1 MPSKT
6 EEYLALAQRTA
17 NGLTR
22 YWESWTDYLTT
33 ASRLYKYPFADQLMV
48 YAQRPDATACADY
61 DVWNSRMNRYV
72 RRGAKGIALLDESS
86 GFPRLHYVFDVSD
99 TGVRRNSRDPEV
111 WQYND
116 DLKQPV
122 SEMLAATYGISGERV
137 SQQLADVAGKLV
149 ADYWD
154 NNSEDISAIVDGSL
168 LMDYD
173 EAGVE
178 MQFKSAAAISVT
190 YTLLERCGFE
200 PAGWF
205 DKDDFRAIHEFST
218 PDSVYALGSA
228 VSDMSREVLRN
239 IERTVKT
246 TIRRRNAERSQ
257 YEYEQQE
264 RDLLDR
270 RGLPATE
277 PDSEPAPEAAG
288 QVRQAAPDV
297 SDEPSPGAV
306 QHDAPE
312 REPVP
317 APDGGGA
324 DGREPDAADHGA
336 VAGAEPGPG
345 QGEPADGVGAAH
357 EQPESAGRGTGA
369 DGTNLQLSFF
379 DAHIPTEA
387 QQIEKIDQA
396 ESEKTPSAFVLSQAE
411 IENELRKHGSGFMG
425 GKQRIMALY
434 QTQPD
439 RNLRAKALA
448 KEYGVGG
455 HSHDFLDG
463 SRGFVNHD
471 WKGLE
476 FERYPDHQKT
486 TLKWTQVEQYID
498 LMIQSDRYLTDK
510 EKEHY
515 TPPAPVN
522 AEPDTTLTHAKN
534 LIREFCQ
541 EEYDS
546 EPDFSDLT
554 KIGIA
559 YTNATDEEIPI
570 QVNVDLVGYRVERY
584 LGEVLIDER
593 QYESLEDLTE
603 TELEALDFS
612 ELVSVTD
619 EELEHYHSKAE
630 ERPALLPLDA
640 AAEYNDLKEQYPDA
654 LVGFE
659 QNGYYE
665 FYGEDARKVCELLGG
680 KLLEKETALG
690 TVPVT
695 GFPSNQW
702 VYRAKQLW
710 QRGENVYLAGLN
722 EDGTHHQTK
731 YLRREDYL
739 PLGATVH
746 MEGRAF
752 RVDTVNY
759 DRGSVTLQD
768 VVLAEMR
775 MPIFREEPLAV
786 VRELYEE
793 QDMME
798 HPLPDYKVGDN
809 VVVELPT
816 RTIEGKIGYV
826 GETDVRIDTSAQ
838 GQSWDNEVINKRQF
852 EDGLRQNEQVTTQP
866 DDTVK
871 TVAIYP
877 AEENR
882 MPYDIVI
889 QTIGSKSPTLDAVE
903 PERSTLELAGNF
915 RAENRENFER
925 MLSRDERNAA
935 LRTVAGEHPSEIIPE
950 TKQERRYLVA
960 AYHHFENGFDD
971 KLDYYTLEEAEKAAH
986 GYVDGTME
994 DDGFKYDGAAVYDQQ
1009 EHKCIRIY
1017 GDYPDEKAHA
1027 QVRASAEPEQQEP
1040 EHFIDH
1046 FYVAEDIQKR
1056 GSLDIKE
1063 YSSFD
1068 DALRAYYALPDTQR
1082 KALGAMNTRDLPG
1095 SLDFVQCVNGKDTII
1110 QDYAKVDGWQNAEV
1124 MDIIAQLEQS
1134 ITTREIPP
1142 VPAVN
1147 FHITD
1152 DNIGDGGPKQKFAR
1166 NIEAIRTLFKLEK
1179 EHRGATAEEQQVLS
1193 QYVGWGGLA
1202 DAFDPSKDSWAK
1214 EYAELKG
1221 LLSED
1226 EYAAARSSVLNA
1238 HYTSPTVIRSIYDA
1252 VERMGF
1258 HSGNIL
1264 EPSMGV
1270 GNFFGMLPTS
1280 IADSR
1285 LYGVEL
1291 DSITGRI
1298 AQKLYP
1304 QADITVAGFET
1315 TDRRDF
1321 YDLAVGNVPFGQYKV
1336 NDKAYNKL
1344 GFSIHNYFFAK
1355 AIDQVRP
1362 GGIIAFVTSRYTM
1375 DSKDSTA
1382 RKHMAERAD
1391 LLGAIRLPNNAFRA
1405 NAGTDVVSD
1414 IIFLQ
1419 KRDRPID
1426 HEPDWVQLGKTEDGF
1441 AINQY
1446 FADHPEMVLGVLS
1459 TESTQYGREELTVAP
1474 LEGIS
1479 LADQLAEAVQ
1489 HIEGQYTEVEVE
1501 TPDIA
1506 DVENEK
1512 HILPADPDVKNFSYT
1527 VVDGEVFYRE
1537 NSVMTQVELS
1547 DTAKGRV
1554 IGMVELR
1561 QTVNDLI
1568 DQQLNDYPD
1577 EDIKATQER
1586 LNAAYDAFTAKY
1598 GLLNDRKNGRLF
1610 EQDSSYY
1617 LLCSLENLDEQGQL
1631 KSKAAMFTKRTIRP
1645 ERTVTSVDTPSEALA
1660 VSIGEHGKVDLPYMA
1675 ELLGTPGDYGRIT
1688 TELSGVIF
1696 KDPAADPTDPEAG
1709 WQMADE
1715 YLSGDVRAK
1724 LRMAQFAAET
1734 NPEFVVNVD
1743 ALTKAQ
1749 PRELEASEI
1758 DVRLGATWL
1767 DPDIIQKFMTE
1778 TFQIPY
1784 YLRHAVKV
1792 RYSPYTAEWRVEGK
1806 TATGRG
1812 DIISSETYGTS
1823 RANAYKILE
1832 ETLNL
1837 KDVRIYDTIED
1848 AEGKPKRVL
1857 NKRETML
1864 AQQKQQVIK
1873 DAFANWV
1880 WQDPQRRIALVKQYN
1895 ELFNSTR
1902 PREYDGS
1909 HIHFV
1914 GMNPEI
1920 TLREHQ
1926 RNAIAHV
1933 LYGGNTL
1940 LAHEVGAGKTYEMAA
1955 SAMEAKRLGLCQKS
1969 LFVVPNHLT
1978 EQWASEF
1985 LNLYPNAK
1993 LLVARRKDFETANR
2007 KKFCARIATGDYDAV
2022 IIGHSQF
2029 ERIPLSFE
2037 RQERIIQ
2044 EQIYETLAAINELKV
2059 HAGENFSIK
2068 QMEKTRKTLETKLEK
2083 LRSDERKDDVIT
2095 FEQLGV
2101 DRLFVDESHFY
2112 KNLFLT
2118 TKMRNVAGLSTSEAQ
2133 KSSDMFGKCRYLDEI
2148 TGGRGV
2154 VFATGTPVSN
2164 SMTEL
2169 YTVMRYL
2176 QYSTLQQKKLTHFDC
2191 WASTF
2196 GETTTAIELAP
2207 EGTGYRARTRF
2218 AKFFNLPELMSM
2230 FKEVADIKTS
2240 DQLHL
2245 PVPEAKFET
2254 VVAKPS
2260 EIQKEMVQELSKRA
2274 ADIHSGIV
2282 DASVDNMLCVTNDGR
2297 KIGLD
2302 VRLMNPMLP
2311 DDPNSKLNVCVQNV
2325 LKIWEEGKDQK
2336 LTQLLFCDLS
2346 TPKND
2351 GNFNVYDDIRKKLVA
2366 AGVPENEI
2374 EFIHNADTEAKKA
2387 ALFSKVR
2394 SGDVRV
2400 LLGSTAK
2407 MGAGTNVQSRLVAV
2421 HHLDVGWKPSDM
2433 TQRNGRIIRQGNM
2446 NKEVKVF
2453 NYVTEGTFDSYL
2465 FQTLENKQRF
2475 ISQIMTSKSPVRSCE
2490 DVDEQALSYA
2500 EIKALCAGNPLIK
2513 EKMDLDVQ
2521 VAKLKVLKADHQ
2533 SQKFRLEDKL
2543 LTKFPAEIQEQTAK
2557 IAALKSDAEVAAAHP
2572 QGKEEFC
2579 GMTIKGVT
2587 YDEKKTA
2594 GERLVLACSELPNA
2608 EEKVIGSYRGFEL
2621 SLRFDTFR
2629 SEYQALLKGQ
2639 RKYTVPL
2646 GTDPL
2651 GNIIRLDNS
2660 LNNFPERITAAENE
2674 LTTLHQQQAAAQ
2686 IEVEKPFPQE
2696 EELAEKSARLAE
2708 LNAQLDVDEKSHEP
2722 EQDEE
2727 EQEDAPR
2734 RPSVLAALEEK
2745 SDKPEPMKPFRS
2757 YYDKDGD
2764 AR

>member
-6 EEYLALAQRTA
+6 EEYLALAQQTA
-17 NGLTR
+17 KELTR
-22 YWESWTDYLTT
+22 YWENWTDYLTT
-33 ASRLYKYPFADQLMV
+33 ASRLYKYSFADQLMI
-48 YAQRPDATACADY
+48 YAQRPDATACASFDN
-61 DVWNSRMNRYV
+61 WNNRMNRYV
-72 RRGAKGIALLDESS
+72 RRGSKGIALLDQSS
-86 GFPRLHYVFDVSD
+86 SVPRLHYVFDVSD

-111 WQYND
+111 WQLGP
-116 DLKQPV
+116 DLMQPV
-122 SEMLAATYGISGERV
+122 SEMIAREYGVCHERL
-137 SQQLADVAGKLV
+137 SQQISDLTGKLV
-149 ADYWD
+149 DSYWD
-154 NNSEDISAIVDGSL
+154 NNSGDILDIVDGSFL
-168 LMDYD
+168 IDYD
-173 EAGVE
+173 EAGQE
-178 MQFKSAAAISVT
+178 FQFKSAAAISIL
-190 YTLLERCGFE
+190 YTVLERCGLE
-200 PAGWF
+200 PDGHF
-205 DKDDFRAIHEFST
+205 DRDDFQAIFSFST
-218 PDSVYALGSA
+218 PAAVYALGTA
-228 VSDMSREVLRN
+228 VSECSRDVLRN

-246 TIRRRNAERSQ
+246 TIRRRNVERSQ

-270 RGLPATE
+270 RGLPAPE
-277 PDSEPAPEAAG
+277 PDPAPAG
-288 QVRQAAPDV
+288 ESTGQIRQTAPDLP
-297 SDEPSPGAV
+297 DEASPGAV
-306 QHDAPE
+306 QFDAPVGDSASA
-312 REPVP
+312 PVGSGT
-317 APDGGGA
+317 DR
-324 DGREPDAADHGA
+324 REPDAADH
-336 VAGAEPGPG
+336 AGTAEAEPGSG
-345 QGEPADGVGAAH
+345 QGAESDVVGAAH

-369 DGTNLQLSFF
+369 DGADLQLSFF

-387 QQIEKIDQA
+387 EQIETIDQA
-396 ESEKTPSAFVLSQAE
+396 ESEKSPSAFVLSQAE
-411 IENELRKHGSGFMG
+411 IENALRRGSNVEGS
-425 GKQRIMALY
+425 KLRIWKIY
-434 QTQPD
+434 QLQPD
-439 RNLRAKALA
+439 RKLRAKALA
-448 KEYGVGG
+448 NEYAPYGPGG
-455 HSHDFLDG
+455 SSHTYLDG
-463 SRGFVNHD
+463 SSGWLDHD
-471 WKGLE
+471 SKGLT
-476 FERYPDHQKT
+476 FEHYPDHQKV
-486 TLKWTQVEQYID
+486 LLRWDRVEKYID
-498 LMIQSDRYLTDK
+498 LMIQSNRYLSDK
-510 EKEHY
+510 ERRAIDFPLEL
-515 TPPAPVN
+515 N
-522 AEPDTTLTHAKN
+522 AA
-534 LIREFCQ
+534 
-541 EEYDS
+541 S
-546 EPDFSDLT
+546 
-554 KIGIA
+554 
-559 YTNATDEEIPI
+559 
-570 QVNVDLVGYRVERY
+570 
-584 LGEVLIDER
+584 
-593 QYESLEDLTE
+593 
-603 TELEALDFS
+603 
-612 ELVSVTD
+612 
-619 EELEHYHSKAE
+619 
-630 ERPALLPLDA
+630 
-640 AAEYNDLKEQYPDA
+640 AAEYTALKAQHPDT

-659 QNGYYE
+659 AGGNFM
-665 FYGEDARKVCELLGG
+665 FYGEDAAKVAKVLNSALFTR
-680 KLLEKETALG
+680 ETALG
-690 TVPVT
+690 EVQVT
-695 GFPSNQW
+695 GFPPS
-702 VYRAKQLW
+702 LW
-710 QRGENVYLAGLN
+710 ARKSKELWSVGNDVYLAGLN
-722 EDGTHHQTK
+722 EDGTHHKTK
-731 YLRREDYL
+731 HLHKEDYL
-739 PLGATVH
+739 PIGSIIN
-746 MEGRAF
+746 MDGRKF
-752 RVDTVNY
+752 RIDGVDFDKGKV
-759 DRGSVTLQD
+759 SLQD
-768 VVLAEMR
+768 MALADLR
-775 MPIFREEPLAV
+775 MPIFREEPLSV
-786 VRELYEE
+786 VRELYEQ
-793 QDMME
+793 QDE
-798 HPLPDYKVGDN
+798 ALDAAPEKAVDYKVGDD
-809 VVVELPT
+809 VIVDLPT

-889 QTIGSKSPTLDAVE
+889 QTIGSKSPALDAVE

-915 RAENRENFER
+915 
-925 MLSRDERNAA
+925 
-935 LRTVAGEHPSEIIPE
+935 
-950 TKQERRYLVA
+950 
-960 AYHHFENGFDD
+960 
-971 KLDYYTLEEAEKAAH
+971 
-986 GYVDGTME
+986 
-994 DDGFKYDGAAVYDQQ
+994 
-1009 EHKCIRIY
+1009 
-1017 GDYPDEKAHA
+1017 
-1027 QVRASAEPEQQEP
+1027 
-1040 EHFIDH
+1040 
-1046 FYVAEDIQKR
+1046 
-1056 GSLDIKE
+1056 
-1063 YSSFD
+1063 
-1068 DALRAYYALPDTQR
+1068 
-1082 KALGAMNTRDLPG
+1082 
-1095 SLDFVQCVNGKDTII
+1095 
-1110 QDYAKVDGWQNAEV
+1110 
-1124 MDIIAQLEQS
+1124 
-1134 ITTREIPP
+1134 
-1142 VPAVN
+1142 
-1147 FHITD
+1147 HITD
-1152 DNIGDGGPKQKFAR
+1152 DDLGVGGPKQKFAR
-1166 NIEAIRTLFKLEK
+1166 NIEAIRTLFKLEE

-1202 DAFDPSKDSWAK
+1202 DAFDPNK
-1214 EYAELKG
+1214 ENWSAEYTHLKE

-1226 EYAAARSSVLNA
+1226 EYAAARASTLNA
-1238 HYTSPTVIRSIYDA
+1238 HYTSPTVIRGIYDA

-1258 HSGNIL
+1258 RSGNIL

-1270 GNFFGMLPTS
+1270 GNFFGMLPS
-1280 IADSR
+1280 SMADSR

-1298 AQKLYP
+1298 AKKLYP

-1321 YDLAVGNVPFGQYKV
+1321 YDLAVGNVPFGQYRV

-1362 GGIIAFVTSRYTM
+1362 GGVVAFVTSRYTM

-1419 KRDRPID
+1419 KRDRPADI
-1426 HEPDWVQLGKTEDGF
+1426 EPAWVQLGKTEDGF

-1446 FADHPEMVLGVLS
+1446 FADHPEMVLGELT
-1459 TESTQYGREELTVAP
+1459 TESTQYGREECTVRP
-1474 LEGIS
+1474 IEGAV
-1479 LADQLAEAVQ
+1479 LADQLAEAIQ
-1489 HIEGQYTEVEVE
+1489 HIEGLYTEVEVE

-1506 DVENEK
+1506 DAENER

-1527 VVDGEVFYRE
+1527 VVDGEVYYRE

-1554 IGMVELR
+1554 TGMVELR
-1561 QTVNDLI
+1561 QIVNELI

-1577 EDIKATQER
+1577 ADIQATQEK
-1586 LNAAYDAFTAKY
+1586 LNAAYDAFSAKY
-1598 GLLNDRKNGRLF
+1598 GLLNDRKNSRLF

-1617 LLCSLENLDEQGQL
+1617 LLCSLENLDDQGQL

-1675 ELLGTPGDYGRIT
+1675 ELLGTPGEYGRIT

-1767 DPDIIQKFMTE
+1767 DPNIIQKFMTE

-1848 AEGKPKRVL
+1848 ADGKPKRVL

-1880 WQDPQRRIALVKQYN
+1880 WQDPQRRISLVKQYN

-2274 ADIHSGIV
+2274 AEIHSGTV

-2346 TPKND
+2346 TPKYD

-2453 NYVTEGTFDSYL
+2453 NYVTEGTFDAYL
-2465 FQTLENKQRF
+2465 WQTLENKQRF

-2533 SQKFRLEDKL
+2533 SQKFRLQDKL
-2543 LTKFPAEIQEQTAK
+2543 LTKFPADIQETNAC
-2557 IAALKSDAEVAAAHP
+2557 IAGLKADAQLAAAHP
-2572 QGKEEFC
+2572 QGKEDFC
-2579 GMTIKGVT
+2579 GMTIKGVA

-2629 SEYQALLKGQ
+2629 TEYQALLKGQ

-2674 LTTLHQQQAAAQ
+2674 LATLHQQQAAAQ

-2722 EQDEE
+2722 EQDEQ

-2745 SDKPEPMKPFRS
+2745 SDKPEPVKPFRS

>member
-1 MPSKT
+1 M
-6 EEYLALAQRTA
+6 
-17 NGLTR
+17 
-22 YWESWTDYLTT
+22 
-33 ASRLYKYPFADQLMV
+33 
-48 YAQRPDATACADY
+48 
-61 DVWNSRMNRYV
+61 
-72 RRGAKGIALLDESS
+72 
-86 GFPRLHYVFDVSD
+86 
-99 TGVRRNSRDPEV
+99 
-111 WQYND
+111 
-116 DLKQPV
+116 
-122 SEMLAATYGISGERV
+122 
-137 SQQLADVAGKLV
+137 
-149 ADYWD
+149 
-154 NNSEDISAIVDGSL
+154 
-168 LMDYD
+168 
-173 EAGVE
+173 
-178 MQFKSAAAISVT
+178 
-190 YTLLERCGFE
+190 
-200 PAGWF
+200 
-205 DKDDFRAIHEFST
+205 
-218 PDSVYALGSA
+218 
-228 VSDMSREVLRN
+228 
-239 IERTVKT
+239 
-246 TIRRRNAERSQ
+246 
-257 YEYEQQE
+257 
-264 RDLLDR
+264 
-270 RGLPATE
+270 
-277 PDSEPAPEAAG
+277 
-288 QVRQAAPDV
+288 
-297 SDEPSPGAV
+297 
-306 QHDAPE
+306 
-312 REPVP
+312 
-317 APDGGGA
+317 
-324 DGREPDAADHGA
+324 
-336 VAGAEPGPG
+336 
-345 QGEPADGVGAAH
+345 
-357 EQPESAGRGTGA
+357 
-369 DGTNLQLSFF
+369 
-379 DAHIPTEA
+379 
-387 QQIEKIDQA
+387 
-396 ESEKTPSAFVLSQAE
+396 PSAFVLSQAE
-411 IENELRKHGSGFMG
+411 IENELRRHGSGFAG

-439 RNLRAKALA
+439 RKLRAKALA
-448 KEYGVGG
+448 KEYGIGG

-476 FERYPDHQKT
+476 FVHYPDYQKI
-486 TLKWTQVEQYID
+486 TLKWAQVEKYID

-522 AEPDTTLTHAKN
+522 AKPDGALDRAKN

-640 AAEYNDLKEQYPDA
+640 AEYNALKEQYPDA

-759 DRGSVTLQD
+759 DRGNVTLQD
-768 VVLAEMR
+768 VALAEMR
-775 MPIFREEPLAV
+775 MPVFREEPLAL

-798 HPLPDYKVGDN
+798 SPLPDYKVGDN

-816 RTIEGKIGYV
+816 RTIEGKVGYV
-826 GETDVRIDTSAQ
+826 GETDVRIDTSAH
-838 GQSWDNEVINKRQF
+838 GQSWDNEVVNKQQF
-852 EDGLRQNEQVTTQP
+852 EEGLRQNEPNSTRPVRTE
-866 DDTVK
+866 K
-871 TVAIYP
+871 TVAVYP
-877 AEENR
+877 AKENNL
-882 MPYDIVI
+882 PFDIVI
-889 QTIGSKSPTLDAVE
+889 QTISTESPTVE
-903 PERSTLELAGNF
+903 A
-915 RAENRENFER
+915 
-925 MLSRDERNAA
+925 
-935 LRTVAGEHPSEIIPE
+935 EHPAPE
-950 TKQERRYLVA
+950 
-960 AYHHFENGFDD
+960 
-971 KLDYYTLEEAEKAAH
+971 
-986 GYVDGTME
+986 
-994 DDGFKYDGAAVYDQQ
+994 
-1009 EHKCIRIY
+1009 
-1017 GDYPDEKAHA
+1017 
-1027 QVRASAEPEQQEP
+1027 
-1040 EHFIDH
+1040 
-1046 FYVAEDIQKR
+1046 
-1056 GSLDIKE
+1056 
-1063 YSSFD
+1063 
-1068 DALRAYYALPDTQR
+1068 
-1082 KALGAMNTRDLPG
+1082 
-1095 SLDFVQCVNGKDTII
+1095 
-1110 QDYAKVDGWQNAEV
+1110 
-1124 MDIIAQLEQS
+1124 
-1134 ITTREIPP
+1134 
-1142 VPAVN
+1142 PAGN

-1152 DNIGDGGPKQKFAR
+1152 DHLGEGGAKQKYAR
-1166 NIEAIRTLFKLEK
+1166 NIEAIRTLFKLEE

-1202 DAFDPSKDSWAK
+1202 DAFDPGKDNWAK

-1226 EYAAARSSVLNA
+1226 EYAAARSSTLNA

-1258 HSGNIL
+1258 HNGNIL

-1270 GNFFGMLPTS
+1270 GNFFGMLPNTMQ
-1280 IADSR
+1280 DSR

-1298 AQKLYP
+1298 AKKLYP

-1315 TDRRDF
+1315 IDRRDF

-1362 GGIIAFVTSRYTM
+1362 GGVVAFVTSRYTM

-1419 KRDRPID
+1419 KRDRPADI
-1426 HEPDWVQLGKTEDGF
+1426 EPDWVQLGKTEDGF

-1446 FADHPEMVLGVLS
+1446 FVDHPEMVLGQLT
-1459 TESTQYGREELTVAP
+1459 TESTQYGHDLTVAP
-1474 LEGIS
+1474 IEGAN

-1489 HIEGQYTEVEVE
+1489 HIEGQYTAAEVDA
-1501 TPDIA
+1501 PDIA
-1506 DVENEK
+1506 EEETTRRT
-1512 HILPADPDVKNFSYT
+1512 LPADPEVKNFSYT

-1554 IGMVELR
+1554 TGMVELR
-1561 QTVNDLI
+1561 QIVNDLI
-1568 DQQLNDYPD
+1568 EQQLNDYPD
-1577 EDIKATQER
+1577 EDIQTTQAK

-1598 GLLNDRKNGRLF
+1598 GLLNDRRNGRLF

-1675 ELLGTPGDYGRIT
+1675 ELLGTPGEYGRIT

-1696 KDPAADPTDPEAG
+1696 KDPAADPNDPEAG

-1734 NPEFVVNVD
+1734 NPEFSVNVE

-1767 DPDIIQKFMTE
+1767 DPSIIQKFMTE

-1784 YLRHAVKV
+1784 YLRRAVNV

-1848 AEGKPKRVL
+1848 ADGKPKRVL

-1909 HIHFV
+1909 HIKFV

-2044 EQIYETLAAINELKV
+2044 EQIYETLAAINELKA

-2083 LRSDERKDDVIT
+2083 LRSDERKDDVVT

-2101 DRLFVDESHFY
+2101 DRLFVDESHAF

-2260 EIQKEMVQELSKRA
+2260 DLQKEMVQELSKRA
-2274 ADIHSGIV
+2274 ARIHSGTV
-2282 DASVDNMLCVTNDGR
+2282 DASEDNMLCVTNDGR

-2351 GNFNVYDDIRKKLVA
+2351 GNFNVYEDIRKKLVA

-2446 NKEVKVF
+2446 NKEIKVF

-2533 SQKFRLEDKL
+2533 SQKFRLQDKL
-2543 LTKFPAEIQEQTAK
+2543 LTKFPADIQEANAH
-2557 IAALKSDAEVAAAHP
+2557 IAGLKSDAQLAAAHP

-2579 GMTIKGVT
+2579 GMVIKGVA

-2594 GERLVLACSELPNA
+2594 GERLMLACSELPNA
-2608 EEKVIGSYRGFEL
+2608 EEKVIGNYRGFEL
-2621 SLRFDTFR
+2621 SLRFDAFR
-2629 SEYQALLKGQ
+2629 TEYQALLKGR

-2646 GTDPL
+2646 GNDPL

-2660 LNNFPERITAAENE
+2660 LNNFPERITSAENE
-2674 LTTLHQQQAAAQ
+2674 LDTLHQQQAAAQ

-2722 EQDEE
+2722 EQE
-2727 EQEDAPR
+2727 EQPDEDAPR

-2745 SDKPEPMKPFRS
+2745 LDKPEPVKPFKS
-2757 YYDKDGD
+2757 YLDKDGD

>member
-1 MPSKT
+1 M
-6 EEYLALAQRTA
+6 
-17 NGLTR
+17 
-22 YWESWTDYLTT
+22 
-33 ASRLYKYPFADQLMV
+33 
-48 YAQRPDATACADY
+48 
-61 DVWNSRMNRYV
+61 
-72 RRGAKGIALLDESS
+72 
-86 GFPRLHYVFDVSD
+86 
-99 TGVRRNSRDPEV
+99 
-111 WQYND
+111 
-116 DLKQPV
+116 
-122 SEMLAATYGISGERV
+122 
-137 SQQLADVAGKLV
+137 
-149 ADYWD
+149 
-154 NNSEDISAIVDGSL
+154 
-168 LMDYD
+168 
-173 EAGVE
+173 
-178 MQFKSAAAISVT
+178 
-190 YTLLERCGFE
+190 
-200 PAGWF
+200 
-205 DKDDFRAIHEFST
+205 
-218 PDSVYALGSA
+218 
-228 VSDMSREVLRN
+228 
-239 IERTVKT
+239 
-246 TIRRRNAERSQ
+246 
-257 YEYEQQE
+257 
-264 RDLLDR
+264 
-270 RGLPATE
+270 
-277 PDSEPAPEAAG
+277 
-288 QVRQAAPDV
+288 
-297 SDEPSPGAV
+297 
-306 QHDAPE
+306 
-312 REPVP
+312 
-317 APDGGGA
+317 
-324 DGREPDAADHGA
+324 
-336 VAGAEPGPG
+336 
-345 QGEPADGVGAAH
+345 
-357 EQPESAGRGTGA
+357 
-369 DGTNLQLSFF
+369 
-379 DAHIPTEA
+379 
-387 QQIEKIDQA
+387 
-396 ESEKTPSAFVLSQAE
+396 PSAFVLSQAE
-411 IENELRKHGSGFMG
+411 IENELRKHGSGFEG

-439 RNLRAKALA
+439 RNLRVKALA
-448 KEYGVGG
+448 KEYGIGG
-455 HSHDFLDG
+455 HSHDYLDG

-471 WKGLE
+471 GRGME
-476 FERYPDHQKT
+476 FDHYPEHKKF
-486 TLKWTQVEQYID
+486 TLSWTQVEKYID
-498 LMIQSDRYLTDK
+498 LMVQSDRYLTDR

-515 TPPAPVN
+515 TPPAPVSVK
-522 AEPDTTLTHAKN
+522 PDGAIDRAKK

-559 YTNATDEEIPI
+559 YTHATDEDIPI

-619 EELEHYHSKAE
+619 EELEHYHSKVE

-640 AAEYNDLKEQYPDA
+640 ATEYNALKEQHPDA

-659 QNGYYE
+659 QNGQFE
-665 FYGEDARKVCELLGG
+665 FYADDAQKVSERLGG

-690 TVPVT
+690 TVPVI
-695 GFPSNQW
+695 GFPRDQW
-702 VYRAKQLW
+702 AYRAKQLW
-710 QRGENVYLAGLN
+710 QCGENIYLAGLN

-739 PLGATVH
+739 PLGITIH
-746 MEGRAF
+746 MEGRTF
-752 RVDTVNY
+752 RVDTVNF
-759 DRGSVTLQD
+759 DKDSVTLQD
-768 VVLAEMR
+768 VALAEMR
-775 MPIFREEPLAV
+775 MPIFREEPLAL
-786 VRELYEE
+786 VRELYEQE
-793 QDMME
+793 QEVME

-809 VVVELPT
+809 VIVDLPT
-816 RTIEGKIGYV
+816 RTIEGTIGYV

-915 RAENRENFER
+915 
-925 MLSRDERNAA
+925 
-935 LRTVAGEHPSEIIPE
+935 
-950 TKQERRYLVA
+950 
-960 AYHHFENGFDD
+960 
-971 KLDYYTLEEAEKAAH
+971 
-986 GYVDGTME
+986 
-994 DDGFKYDGAAVYDQQ
+994 
-1009 EHKCIRIY
+1009 
-1017 GDYPDEKAHA
+1017 
-1027 QVRASAEPEQQEP
+1027 
-1040 EHFIDH
+1040 
-1046 FYVAEDIQKR
+1046 
-1056 GSLDIKE
+1056 
-1063 YSSFD
+1063 
-1068 DALRAYYALPDTQR
+1068 
-1082 KALGAMNTRDLPG
+1082 
-1095 SLDFVQCVNGKDTII
+1095 
-1110 QDYAKVDGWQNAEV
+1110 
-1124 MDIIAQLEQS
+1124 
-1134 ITTREIPP
+1134 
-1142 VPAVN
+1142 
-1147 FHITD
+1147 HITD
-1152 DNIGDGGPKQKFAR
+1152 DDLGVGGPKQKFAR
-1166 NIEAIRTLFKLEK
+1166 NIEAIRTLFKLEE

-1202 DAFDPSKDSWAK
+1202 DAFDPNK
-1214 EYAELKG
+1214 ENWSAEYTHLKE

-1226 EYAAARSSVLNA
+1226 EYAAARASTLNA
-1238 HYTSPTVIRSIYDA
+1238 HYTSPTVIRGIYDA

-1258 HSGNIL
+1258 RSGNIL

-1270 GNFFGMLPTS
+1270 GNFFGMLPDTMQ
-1280 IADSR
+1280 DSR

-1298 AQKLYP
+1298 AKKLYP

-1321 YDLAVGNVPFGQYKV
+1321 YDLAVGNVPFGNYKV

-1362 GGIIAFVTSRYTM
+1362 GGVVAFVTSRYTM

-1446 FADHPEMVLGVLS
+1446 FVDHPEMVLGEMT
-1459 TESTQYGREELTVAP
+1459 TESTQYGREEFTVAP
-1474 LEGIS
+1474 LEGTS

-1506 DVENEK
+1506 DAENEK

-1554 IGMVELR
+1554 TGMVELR
-1561 QTVNDLI
+1561 QIVNDLI
-1568 DQQLNDYPD
+1568 QQQLEDYPD
-1577 EDIKATQER
+1577 ADIKATQER
-1586 LNAAYDAFTAKY
+1586 LNIAYDAFTAKY
-1598 GLLNDRKNGRLF
+1598 GLLNDRRNGRLF

-1645 ERTVTSVDTPSEALA
+1645 ERNVTSVDTSSEALA
-1660 VSIGEHGKVDLPYMA
+1660 VSIGERGKVDLPYMA

-1767 DPDIIQKFMTE
+1767 NPDIIQKFMTE

-2207 EGTGYRARTRF
+2207 EGYT
-2218 AKFFNLPELMSM
+2218 L
-2230 FKEVADIKTS
+2230 V
-2240 DQLHL
+2240 
-2245 PVPEAKFET
+2245 
-2254 VVAKPS
+2254 
-2260 EIQKEMVQELSKRA
+2260 
-2274 ADIHSGIV
+2274 
-2282 DASVDNMLCVTNDGR
+2282 GR
-2297 KIGLD
+2297 
-2302 VRLMNPMLP
+2302 
-2311 DDPNSKLNVCVQNV
+2311 
-2325 LKIWEEGKDQK
+2325 
-2336 LTQLLFCDLS
+2336 
-2346 TPKND
+2346 
-2351 GNFNVYDDIRKKLVA
+2351 
-2366 AGVPENEI
+2366 
-2374 EFIHNADTEAKKA
+2374 
-2387 ALFSKVR
+2387 
-2394 SGDVRV
+2394 
-2400 LLGSTAK
+2400 
-2407 MGAGTNVQSRLVAV
+2407 
-2421 HHLDVGWKPSDM
+2421 
-2433 TQRNGRIIRQGNM
+2433 
-2446 NKEVKVF
+2446 
-2453 NYVTEGTFDSYL
+2453 
-2465 FQTLENKQRF
+2465 
-2475 ISQIMTSKSPVRSCE
+2475 
-2490 DVDEQALSYA
+2490 
-2500 EIKALCAGNPLIK
+2500 
-2513 EKMDLDVQ
+2513 
-2521 VAKLKVLKADHQ
+2521 
-2533 SQKFRLEDKL
+2533 
-2543 LTKFPAEIQEQTAK
+2543 
-2557 IAALKSDAEVAAAHP
+2557 
-2572 QGKEEFC
+2572 
-2579 GMTIKGVT
+2579 
-2587 YDEKKTA
+2587 
-2594 GERLVLACSELPNA
+2594 
-2608 EEKVIGSYRGFEL
+2608 
-2621 SLRFDTFR
+2621 
-2629 SEYQALLKGQ
+2629 
-2639 RKYTVPL
+2639 
-2646 GTDPL
+2646 
-2651 GNIIRLDNS
+2651 
-2660 LNNFPERITAAENE
+2660 
-2674 LTTLHQQQAAAQ
+2674 
-2686 IEVEKPFPQE
+2686 
-2696 EELAEKSARLAE
+2696 
-2708 LNAQLDVDEKSHEP
+2708 
-2722 EQDEE
+2722 
-2727 EQEDAPR
+2727 
-2734 RPSVLAALEEK
+2734 
-2745 SDKPEPMKPFRS
+2745 
-2757 YYDKDGD
+2757 
-2764 AR
+2764 

>member
-33 ASRLYKYPFADQLMV
+33 ASRLYKYPFADQLMI
-48 YAQRPDATACADY
+48 YAQRPDATACADF
-61 DVWNSRMNRYV
+61 DIWNNRMNRYV
-72 RRGAKGIALLDESS
+72 RRGAKGIALLHESS

-111 WQYND
+111 WQLGP
-116 DLKQPV
+116 DLVQPV

-154 NNSEDISAIVDGSL
+154 NNGGDIRAIVDGSL

-205 DKDDFRAIHEFST
+205 DRDDFQAIHEFST
-218 PDSVYALGSA
+218 PDSVYALGTA

-270 RGLPATE
+270 RGLPAPE
-277 PDSEPAPEAAG
+277 PDPEPAPEAAG

-297 SDEPSPGAV
+297 SEGPSPGAV

-369 DGTNLQLSFF
+369 DGTDLQLSFF

-411 IENELRKHGSGFMG
+411 IENELRKHGSGFEG

-448 KEYGVGG
+448 KEYGIGG
-455 HSHDFLDG
+455 HSHDYLDG

-476 FERYPDHQKT
+476 FDRYPDHQKII
-486 TLKWTQVEQYID
+486 LKWAQVEKYID
-498 LMIQSDRYLTDK
+498 LMVQSDRYLTDR

-515 TPPAPVN
+515 TPLVPVS
-522 AEPDTTLTHAKN
+522 AEPDADLNHAKN
-534 LIREFCQ
+534 LIRDFCL

-546 EPDFSDLT
+546 EPDFSDLS

-570 QVNVDLVGYRVERY
+570 QINVDLVGYRVERY

-640 AAEYNDLKEQYPDA
+640 ATEYNALKEQYPDA

-659 QNGYYE
+659 QNGQFE
-665 FYGEDARKVCELLGG
+665 FYGEDALKICELLGG

-695 GFPSNQW
+695 GFPRDQW
-702 VYRAKQLW
+702 AYRAKQLW
-710 QRGENVYLAGLN
+710 QCGENIYLAGLN

-752 RVDTVNY
+752 RVDTVNF
-759 DRGSVTLQD
+759 DKDSVTLQD
-768 VVLAEMR
+768 VALAEMR
-775 MPIFREEPLAV
+775 MPIFREEPLAL

-793 QDMME
+793 QDTME
-798 HPLPDYKVGDN
+798 SLLPDYKVGDN
-809 VVVELPT
+809 VIVDFPT

-852 EDGLRQNEQVTTQP
+852 EDGLRQ
-866 DDTVK
+866 
-871 TVAIYP
+871 
-877 AEENR
+877 
-882 MPYDIVI
+882 
-889 QTIGSKSPTLDAVE
+889 VE
-903 PERSTLELAGNF
+903 PELSDEELDKLPISTVMDGKVRTFPDA
-915 RAENRENFER
+915 
-925 MLSRDERNAA
+925 AA
-935 LRTVAGEHPSEIIPE
+935 L
-950 TKQERRYLVA
+950 
-960 AYHHFENGFDD
+960 D
-971 KLDYYTLEEAEKAAH
+971 EALN
-986 GYVDGTME
+986 
-994 DDGFKYDGAAVYDQQ
+994 
-1009 EHKCIRIY
+1009 
-1017 GDYPDEKAHA
+1017 
-1027 QVRASAEPEQQEP
+1027 AEPAPEP
-1040 EHFIDH
+1040 
-1046 FYVAEDIQKR
+1046 A
-1056 GSLDIKE
+1056 G
-1063 YSSFD
+1063 
-1068 DALRAYYALPDTQR
+1068 
-1082 KALGAMNTRDLPG
+1082 
-1095 SLDFVQCVNGKDTII
+1095 
-1110 QDYAKVDGWQNAEV
+1110 
-1124 MDIIAQLEQS
+1124 
-1134 ITTREIPP
+1134 
-1142 VPAVN
+1142 N

-1152 DNIGDGGPKQKFAR
+1152 DHLDEGGAKQKYAR
-1166 NIEAIRTLFKLEK
+1166 NIEAIRTLFKLED
-1179 EHRGATAEEQQVLS
+1179 EHRGATAEEQQVLA

-1202 DAFDPSKDSWAK
+1202 DVFDPGKDSWAK

-1226 EYAAARSSVLNA
+1226 EYAAARSSTLNA
-1238 HYTSPTVIRSIYDA
+1238 HYTSPVVIRSIYDA
-1252 VERMGF
+1252 VEKMGF
-1258 HSGNIL
+1258 QSGNIL

-1270 GNFFGMLPTS
+1270 GNFFGMLPDTMQ
-1280 IADSR
+1280 DSR

-1298 AQKLYP
+1298 AKKLYP

-1321 YDLAVGNVPFGQYKV
+1321 YDLAVGNVPFGNYKV

-1355 AIDQVRP
+1355 AIDQIRP
-1362 GGIIAFVTSRYTM
+1362 GGVIAFVTSRFTM

-1382 RKHMAERAD
+1382 RKHMAERAE
-1391 LLGAIRLPNNAFRA
+1391 LLGAIRLPNNAFKA
-1405 NAGTDVVSD
+1405 NAGTEVVSD

-1426 HEPDWVQLGKTEDGF
+1426 HEPEWVQLGKTEDGF

-1446 FADHPEMVLGVLS
+1446 FVDHPEMVLGQLKL
-1459 TESTQYGREELTVAP
+1459 ESTQYGHDLTVVP
-1474 LEGIS
+1474 IEDTS

-1489 HIEGQYTEVEVE
+1489 HIEGQYTAAEVD

-1506 DVENEK
+1506 EEEATRRT
-1512 HILPADPDVKNFSYT
+1512 LPADPEVKNFSYT

-1554 IGMVELR
+1554 TDMVELR
-1561 QTVNDLI
+1561 QIVNELI
-1568 DQQLNDYPD
+1568 QQQLEDYPD
-1577 EDIKATQER
+1577 ADIKETQAK
-1586 LNAAYDAFTAKY
+1586 LNASYDAFTDKY

-1675 ELLGTPGDYGRIT
+1675 ELLGTPGEYERII

-1734 NPEFVVNVD
+1734 NPEFAVNVD

-1749 PRELEASEI
+1749 PKDLEASEI

-1848 AEGKPKRVL
+1848 ADGKLKRVL

-1940 LAHEVGAGKTYEMAA
+1940 LAHEVGAGKTFEMAA

-2044 EQIYETLAAINELKV
+2044 EQIDETLAAINELKA

-2274 ADIHSGIV
+2274 AEIHSGAV

-2351 GNFNVYDDIRKKLVA
+2351 GNFNVYEDIRKKLIA

-2533 SQKFRLEDKL
+2533 SQKFRLQDKL
-2543 LTKFPAEIQEQTAK
+2543 LTKFPADIQETNAH
-2557 IAALKSDAEVAAAHP
+2557 IAGLKADAQLAAAHP

-2579 GMTIKGVT
+2579 GMTIRGVT

-2608 EEKVIGSYRGFEL
+2608 EEKMIGSYRGFEL

-2651 GNIIRLDNS
+2651 GSIIRLDNS
-2660 LNNFPERITAAENE
+2660 LNNFPERINSAENE
-2674 LTTLHQQQAAAQ
+2674 LATLHQQQAAAQ

-2708 LNAQLDVDEKSHEP
+2708 LNVQLDVDEKSHEP

-2727 EQEDAPR
+2727 EQEDTPR

-2745 SDKPEPMKPFRS
+2745 SDKPEPAKPFRS

>member
-1 MPSKT
+1 MPRKT

-33 ASRLYKYPFADQLMV
+33 ASRLYKYSFADQLMI
-48 YAQRPDATACADY
+48 YAQRPDATACADF
-61 DVWNSRMNRYV
+61 DIWNNRMNRYV

-116 DLKQPV
+116 DLKQSV
-122 SEMLAATYGISGERV
+122 SEMLSKTYGISGERV

-154 NNSEDISAIVDGSL
+154 NNGEDIRAIVDGSL

-200 PAGWF
+200 PVGWF
-205 DKDDFRAIHEFST
+205 DKDDFQAIYEFST
-218 PDSVYALGSA
+218 PDSVYALGAA

-270 RGLPATE
+270 RGLPAPE
-277 PDSEPAPEAAG
+277 PDPEPAPEAAG

-297 SDEPSPGAV
+297 SEGAAPGAV
-306 QHDAPE
+306 PHDAPE

-324 DGREPDAADHGA
+324 DGREPDAADH
-336 VAGAEPGPG
+336 AGTAEAEPGSE
-345 QGEPADGVGAAH
+345 QGAASDGVGAAH

-369 DGTNLQLSFF
+369 DGADLQLSFF

-387 QQIEKIDQA
+387 KQIESIDRA

-411 IENELRKHGSGFMG
+411 IENELRKHGSGFTG

-439 RNLRAKALA
+439 RKLRVKALA
-448 KEYGVGG
+448 KEYGIGG
-455 HSHDFLDG
+455 HSHDYLDG

-471 WKGLE
+471 GRGME
-476 FERYPDHQKT
+476 FDHYPEHKKF
-486 TLKWTQVEQYID
+486 TLSWTQVEKYID
-498 LMIQSDRYLTDK
+498 LMVQSDRYLTDR

-515 TPPAPVN
+515 TPPAPVSVK
-522 AEPDTTLTHAKN
+522 PDGAIDRAKK

-559 YTNATDEEIPI
+559 YTHATDEDIPI

-619 EELEHYHSKAE
+619 EELEHYHSKVE

-640 AAEYNDLKEQYPDA
+640 ATEYNALKEQHPDA

-659 QNGYYE
+659 QNGQFE
-665 FYGEDARKVCELLGG
+665 FYADDAQKVSELLGG

-690 TVPVT
+690 TVPVI
-695 GFPSNQW
+695 GFPRDQW
-702 VYRAKQLW
+702 AYRAKQLW
-710 QRGENVYLAGLN
+710 QCGENIYLAGLN

-739 PLGATVH
+739 PLGITIH
-746 MEGRAF
+746 MEGRTF
-752 RVDTVNY
+752 RVDTVNF
-759 DRGSVTLQD
+759 DKDSVTLQD
-768 VVLAEMR
+768 VALAEMR
-775 MPIFREEPLAV
+775 MPIFREEPLAL
-786 VRELYEE
+786 VRELYEQE
-793 QDMME
+793 QEVME

-809 VVVELPT
+809 VIVDLPT
-816 RTIEGKIGYV
+816 RTIEGTIGYV

-915 RAENRENFER
+915 
-925 MLSRDERNAA
+925 
-935 LRTVAGEHPSEIIPE
+935 
-950 TKQERRYLVA
+950 
-960 AYHHFENGFDD
+960 
-971 KLDYYTLEEAEKAAH
+971 
-986 GYVDGTME
+986 
-994 DDGFKYDGAAVYDQQ
+994 
-1009 EHKCIRIY
+1009 
-1017 GDYPDEKAHA
+1017 
-1027 QVRASAEPEQQEP
+1027 
-1040 EHFIDH
+1040 
-1046 FYVAEDIQKR
+1046 
-1056 GSLDIKE
+1056 
-1063 YSSFD
+1063 
-1068 DALRAYYALPDTQR
+1068 
-1082 KALGAMNTRDLPG
+1082 
-1095 SLDFVQCVNGKDTII
+1095 
-1110 QDYAKVDGWQNAEV
+1110 
-1124 MDIIAQLEQS
+1124 
-1134 ITTREIPP
+1134 
-1142 VPAVN
+1142 
-1147 FHITD
+1147 HITD
-1152 DNIGDGGPKQKFAR
+1152 DDLGVGGPKQKFAR
-1166 NIEAIRTLFKLEK
+1166 NIEAIRTLFKLEE

-1202 DAFDPSKDSWAK
+1202 DAFDPNK
-1214 EYAELKG
+1214 ENWSAEYTHLKE

-1226 EYAAARSSVLNA
+1226 EYAAARASTLNA
-1238 HYTSPTVIRSIYDA
+1238 HYTSPTVIRGIYDA

-1258 HSGNIL
+1258 RSGNIL

-1270 GNFFGMLPTS
+1270 GNFFGMLPDTMQ
-1280 IADSR
+1280 DSR

-1298 AQKLYP
+1298 AKKLYP

-1321 YDLAVGNVPFGQYKV
+1321 YDLAVGNVPFGNYKV

-1362 GGIIAFVTSRYTM
+1362 GGVVAFVTSRYTM

-1446 FADHPEMVLGVLS
+1446 FVDHPEMVLGNLEL
-1459 TESTQYGREELTVAP
+1459 ESTQYGHDLTVAP
-1474 LEGIS
+1474 IEGAV

-1489 HIEGQYTEVEVE
+1489 HIEGNYTAVEIAA
-1501 TPDIA
+1501 PDVA
-1506 DVENEK
+1506 DAEAQRK
-1512 HILPADPDVKNFSYT
+1512 TLPADPTVKNFSYT
-1527 VVDGEVFYRE
+1527 VVDGEIYYRE
-1537 NSVMTQVELS
+1537 NSIMTQIELS
-1547 DTAKGRV
+1547 DNAKGRV
-1554 IGMVELR
+1554 AGMVELR
-1561 QTVNDLI
+1561 QIVNELI

-1598 GLLNDRKNGRLF
+1598 GLINDKKNARLF
-1610 EQDSSYY
+1610 DDDSSYY
-1617 LLCSLENLDEQGQL
+1617 LLCSLENLDENKNL
-1631 KSKAAMFTKRTIRP
+1631 KSKADMFTKRTIRP
-1645 ERTVTSVDTPSEALA
+1645 ERVVTSVDTPSEALA

-1675 ELLGTPGDYGRIT
+1675 ELLGTPGEYRRIT

-1696 KDPAADPTDPEAG
+1696 KDPAADADDPEAG
-1709 WQMADE
+1709 WQPADE
-1715 YLSGDVRAK
+1715 YLSGNVRNK
-1724 LRMAQFAAET
+1724 LHMAQLAAESH
-1734 NPEFVVNVD
+1734 PEFKINVE

-1749 PRELEASEI
+1749 PKDLEASEI
-1758 DVRLGATWL
+1758 DIRLGATWL
-1767 DPDIIQKFMTE
+1767 NPAIVQQFMME
-1778 TFQIPY
+1778 TFQPPY
-1784 YLRHAVKV
+1784 RIRYNNLIQV
-1792 RYSPYTAEWRVEGK
+1792 RYSPFTSEWRIGNK
-1806 TATGRG
+1806 SAAGMY
-1812 DIISSETYGTS
+1812 DIMSTETYGTH

-1832 ETLNL
+1832 DTLNL
-1837 KDVRIYDTIED
+1837 RDCRIYDTIEED
-1848 AEGKPKRVL
+1848 GKERRVL
-1857 NKRETML
+1857 NQKETML
-1864 AQQKQQVIK
+1864 AQQKQQAIK
-1873 DAFANWV
+1873 DTFAGWV
-1880 WQDPQRRIALVKQYN
+1880 WQDPQRRNLLVKQYN

-1920 TLREHQ
+1920 NLREHQ
-1926 RNAIAHV
+1926 RNAVAHV

-1940 LAHEVGAGKTYEMAA
+1940 LAHEVGAGKSFEMAA
-1955 SAMEAKRLGLCQKS
+1955 SAMESKRLGLCQKS

-1985 LNLYPNAK
+1985 LRLYPNAK
-1993 LLVARRKDFETANR
+1993 LLVTSKKDFEPANR
-2007 KKFCARIATGDYDAV
+2007 KRFCARIATGDYDAV

-2029 ERIPLSFE
+2029 EKIPLSAE
-2037 RQERIIQ
+2037 RQARIIEDQ
-2044 EQIYETLAAINELKV
+2044 IEEIENAIAEAKEQS
-2059 HAGENFSIK
+2059 GEHFTVK
-2068 QMEKTRKTLETKLEK
+2068 QMEKTRKTLEVKLKK
-2083 LRSDERKDDVIT
+2083 LQSTDRKDDVVT

-2101 DRLFVDESHFY
+2101 DRLFVDESQNY
-2112 KNLFLT
+2112 KNLYLY

-2133 KSSDMFGKCRYLDEI
+2133 KSSDMFGKCRYLDEV

-2154 VFATGTPVSN
+2154 IFATGTPISN
-2164 SMTEL
+2164 SMTEM
-2169 YTVMRYL
+2169 YTLMRYL
-2176 QYSTLQQKKLTHFDC
+2176 QYSTLQQKQLTHFDA

-2218 AKFFNLPELMSM
+2218 AKFFNLPELMNM
-2230 FKEVADIKTS
+2230 FKEAADIKTS

-2254 VVAKPS
+2254 VVVKPS
-2260 EIQKEMVQELSKRA
+2260 EIQQDMVKSLSERA
-2274 ADIHSGIV
+2274 AEVHSGAV
-2282 DASVDNMLCVTNDGR
+2282 DPSVDNMLKITSDGR

-2302 VRLMNPMLP
+2302 QRLMNPLTP
-2311 DDPNSKLNVCVQNV
+2311 DDPDSKLNACVDNV
-2325 LKIWEEGKDQK
+2325 LRIWNETKEDN
-2336 LTQLLFCDLS
+2336 LTQLIFCDMS
-2346 TPKND
+2346 TPKGD
-2351 GNFNVYDDIRKKLVA
+2351 GSFNVYDDIRTKLLA
-2366 AGVPENEI
+2366 AGVPESEV
-2374 EFIHNADTEAKKA
+2374 EFIHNADTEGKKA
-2387 ALFSKVR
+2387 DLFSKVR
-2394 SGDVRV
+2394 SGKVRV

-2407 MGAGTNVQSRLVAV
+2407 MGAGTNVQTLLVAV
-2421 HHLDVGWKPSDM
+2421 HHLDVGWRPSDM
-2433 TQRNGRIIRQGNM
+2433 TQRNGRIIRQGNK
-2446 NKEVKVF
+2446 NKQVYVY
-2453 NYVTEGTFDSYL
+2453 NYVTEGTFDAYL
-2465 FQTLENKQRF
+2465 WQTLENKQKF
-2475 ISQIMTSKSPVRSCE
+2475 ISQIMTSKSPMRSCD

-2500 EIKALCAGNPLIK
+2500 EVKALCAGDPRIR

-2521 VAKLKVLKADHQ
+2521 VAKLKVLRSDYQ
-2533 SQKFRLEDKL
+2533 NQKYRLEDKL
-2543 LTKFPAEIQEQTAK
+2543 LKHYPEEIQKAK
-2557 IAALKSDAEVAAAHP
+2557 NRIAALKNDAQIADAHP
-2572 QGKEEFC
+2572 QDKENFC
-2579 GMTIKGVT
+2579 GMTIKGMVF
-2587 YDEKKTA
+2587 DEKKAA
-2594 GERLVLACSELPNA
+2594 GERLMLACKEMPNA
-2608 EEKVIGSYRGFEL
+2608 DMMLLGTYRGFEL
-2621 SLRFDTFR
+2621 NIRFDSFKNEHQIVLR
-2629 SEYQALLKGQ
+2629 GELSYP
-2639 RKYTVPL
+2639 VPL
-2646 GTDPL
+2646 GDDPR
-2651 GNIIRLDNS
+2651 GNIVRLDNAIGNFADRIADADAALDS
-2660 LNNFPERITAAENE
+2660 LEQQKQAAE
-2674 LTTLHQQQAAAQ
+2674 
-2686 IEVEKPFPQE
+2686 VEIAKPFAQE
-2696 EELAEKSARLAE
+2696 EELQTKSARLAE
-2708 LNAQLDVDEKSHEP
+2708 LDALLNMEHQSSRTEP
-2722 EQDEE
+2722 EAEE
-2727 EQEDAPR
+2727 KPDA

-2745 SDKPEPMKPFRS
+2745 ADKVEPVRPFKS
-2757 YYDKDGD
+2757 YLDKDGD

>member
-33 ASRLYKYPFADQLMV
+33 ASRLYKYPFADQLMI
-48 YAQRPDATACADY
+48 YAQRPDATACAEFDI
-61 DVWNSRMNRYV
+61 WRNRMNRYV
-72 RRGAKGIALLDESS
+72 RRGSKGIALLDESS

-111 WQYND
+111 WQLGP
-116 DLKQPV
+116 DLVQPV

-154 NNSEDISAIVDGSL
+154 NNGGDIRAIVDGSL

-218 PDSVYALGSA
+218 PDSVYALGAA
-228 VSDMSREVLRN
+228 VSDMSREVLRQ

-246 TIRRRNAERSQ
+246 TIRRRNNERSQ
-257 YEYEQQE
+257 HEYEQQSE
-264 RDLLDR
+264 LHAD
-270 RGLPATE
+270 RGLSSPE
-277 PDSEPAPEAAG
+277 PDPASAEEPAG

-297 SDEPSPGAV
+297 PDEPSPGV
-306 QHDAPE
+306 VPHDASE
-312 REPVP
+312 RESVP

-336 VAGAEPGPG
+336 ASETEPGPG
-345 QGEPADGVGAAH
+345 QGAESDGVGAAH
-357 EQPESAGRGTGA
+357 EQPESASRGTGDDGA
-369 DGTNLQLSFF
+369 DLQLSFL
-379 DAHIPTEA
+379 DAVLPTEA
-387 QQIEKIDQA
+387 QQIEKIDRA

-411 IENELRKHGSGFMG
+411 IENELRKHGSGFTG

-455 HSHDFLDG
+455 HSHDYLDG

-476 FERYPDHQKT
+476 FVHYPDYQKI
-486 TLKWTQVEQYID
+486 TLKWAQVEKYID

-515 TPPAPVN
+515 APPAPVSTK
-522 AEPDTTLTHAKN
+522 PDADLTRAKN
-534 LIREFCQ
+534 LLREFCQ

-546 EPDFSDLT
+546 EPDFSDLS

-559 YTNATDEEIPI
+559 YTHATDEEIPI

-584 LGEVLIDER
+584 LGKVLIDER

-630 ERPALLPLDA
+630 ERPALLPLNA
-640 AAEYNDLKEQYPDA
+640 AAEYNALKEQYPDA

-768 VVLAEMR
+768 VALAEMR
-775 MPIFREEPLAV
+775 MPVFREEPLAL
-786 VRELYEE
+786 VRELYEQ
-793 QDMME
+793 QDE
-798 HPLPDYKVGDN
+798 ALDAAPEKAVDYKVGDDI
-809 VVVELPT
+809 VVDLLT

-903 PERSTLELAGNF
+903 PEQSTLELAGNF
-915 RAENRENFER
+915 
-925 MLSRDERNAA
+925 
-935 LRTVAGEHPSEIIPE
+935 
-950 TKQERRYLVA
+950 
-960 AYHHFENGFDD
+960 
-971 KLDYYTLEEAEKAAH
+971 
-986 GYVDGTME
+986 
-994 DDGFKYDGAAVYDQQ
+994 
-1009 EHKCIRIY
+1009 
-1017 GDYPDEKAHA
+1017 
-1027 QVRASAEPEQQEP
+1027 
-1040 EHFIDH
+1040 
-1046 FYVAEDIQKR
+1046 
-1056 GSLDIKE
+1056 
-1063 YSSFD
+1063 
-1068 DALRAYYALPDTQR
+1068 
-1082 KALGAMNTRDLPG
+1082 
-1095 SLDFVQCVNGKDTII
+1095 
-1110 QDYAKVDGWQNAEV
+1110 
-1124 MDIIAQLEQS
+1124 
-1134 ITTREIPP
+1134 
-1142 VPAVN
+1142 
-1147 FHITD
+1147 HITD
-1152 DNIGDGGPKQKFAR
+1152 DDLGVGGPKQKFAR
-1166 NIEAIRTLFKLEK
+1166 NIEAIRTLFKLEE

-1202 DAFDPSKDSWAK
+1202 DAFDPGKDNWAK

-1226 EYAAARSSVLNA
+1226 EYAAARSSTLNA

-1270 GNFFGMLPTS
+1270 GNFFGMLPDTMQ
-1280 IADSR
+1280 DSR

-1298 AQKLYP
+1298 AKKLYP

-1315 TDRRDF
+1315 TERRDF

-1362 GGIIAFVTSRYTM
+1362 GGVIAFVTSRYTM

-1474 LEGIS
+1474 IEGAN

-1506 DVENEK
+1506 DSENEK

-1554 IGMVELR
+1554 TGMVELR
-1561 QTVNDLI
+1561 QIVNELI
-1568 DQQLNDYPD
+1568 QQQLEDYPD
-1577 EDIKATQER
+1577 ADIKATQER

-1598 GLLNDRKNGRLF
+1598 GLLNDRRNGRLF

-1675 ELLGTPGDYGRIT
+1675 ELLGTPGEYGRIT

-1715 YLSGDVRAK
+1715 YLSGDVRSK

-1734 NPEFVVNVD
+1734 NPEFAVNVE

-1806 TATGRG
+1806 TATGRS

-1909 HIHFV
+1909 HIKFV

-2044 EQIYETLAAINELKV
+2044 EQIDETLAAINELKV

-2083 LRSDERKDDVIT
+2083 LRSDERKDDVVT

-2101 DRLFVDESHFY
+2101 DRLFVDESHAF

-2245 PVPEAKFET
+2245 PVPVAKFET

-2274 ADIHSGIV
+2274 AEIHSGAV

-2336 LTQLLFCDLS
+2336 STQLLFCDLS

-2533 SQKFRLEDKL
+2533 SQKFRLQDKL
-2543 LTKFPAEIQEQTAK
+2543 LTKFPADIQETNAH
-2557 IAALKSDAEVAAAHP
+2557 IAGLKADAQLAAAHP

-2579 GMTIKGVT
+2579 GMTIRGVT

-2621 SLRFDTFR
+2621 SLRFDAFR
-2629 SEYQALLKGQ
+2629 TEYQALLKGQ

-2660 LNNFPERITAAENE
+2660 LNNFPERINSAENE
-2674 LTTLHQQQAAAQ
+2674 LATLHQQQAAAQ

-2696 EELAEKSARLAE
+2696 EELTEKSARLAE

-2727 EQEDAPR
+2727 EQENVSR

-2745 SDKPEPMKPFRS
+2745 SDKPEPVKPFRS
-2757 YYDKDGD
+2757 YYDKNGD

>member
-33 ASRLYKYPFADQLMV
+33 ASRLYKYPFADQLMI
-48 YAQRPDATACADY
+48 YAQRPDATACAEFDI
-61 DVWNSRMNRYV
+61 WRNRMNRYV
-72 RRGAKGIALLDESS
+72 RRGSKGIALLDESS

-111 WQYND
+111 WQLGP
-116 DLKQPV
+116 DLVQPV

-154 NNSEDISAIVDGSL
+154 NNSGDILAIVDGSL

-205 DKDDFRAIHEFST
+205 DKEDFRAIHEFST
-218 PDSVYALGSA
+218 PDAVFALGAA
-228 VSDMSREVLRN
+228 VSDMSREVLRQ

-246 TIRRRNAERSQ
+246 TIRRRNNERSQ
-257 YEYEQQE
+257 HEYEQQSE
-264 RDLLDR
+264 LHAD
-270 RGLPATE
+270 RGLPSPE
-277 PDSEPAPEAAG
+277 PDPEPAPEAAG
-288 QVRQAAPDV
+288 QVRQAVPDV

-306 QHDAPE
+306 PHDASE
-312 REPVP
+312 RESVP

-336 VAGAEPGPG
+336 ASETEPGPG
-345 QGEPADGVGAAH
+345 QRAESDGVGAAH
-357 EQPESAGRGTGA
+357 EQPESASRGTGT
-369 DGTNLQLSFF
+369 DGTDLQLSFF
-379 DAHIPTEA
+379 DAHIPTEV

-396 ESEKTPSAFVLSQAE
+396 ESEKTPSAFSLSQAK

-434 QTQPD
+434 QTQTD
-439 RNLRAKALA
+439 RNLRVKALA
-448 KEYGVGG
+448 KEYGIGG

-471 WKGLE
+471 GKGLE
-476 FERYPDHQKT
+476 FDHYPDHQKI
-486 TLKWTQVEQYID
+486 TLKWAQVEQYID
-498 LMIQSDRYLTDK
+498 LMVQSDRYLTDK

-515 TPPAPVN
+515 TPPSPVS
-522 AEPDTTLTHAKN
+522 AKPDADLTHAKN

-541 EEYDS
+541 KEYDS
-546 EPDFSDLT
+546 EPDFSNLS

-559 YTNATDEEIPI
+559 YTHATDEDIPI

-630 ERPALLPLDA
+630 ERPVLLPLA
-640 AAEYNDLKEQYPDA
+640 AATEYNALKEQHPDA

-659 QNGYYE
+659 QNGQFE
-665 FYGEDARKVCELLGG
+665 FYGEDARKICELVGG

-695 GFPSNQW
+695 GFPRGQW
-702 VYRAKQLW
+702 AYRAKQLW
-710 QRGENVYLAGLN
+710 QCGENVYLAGLN

-739 PLGATVH
+739 PLGATIH

-752 RVDTVNY
+752 RVDNVNF
-759 DRGSVTLQD
+759 DTDSVSLQD
-768 VVLAEMR
+768 VALAEMR
-775 MPIFREEPLAV
+775 MPVFRQEPLAV

-793 QDMME
+793 QDMMG

-809 VVVELPT
+809 VIVDLPT

-838 GQSWDNEVINKRQF
+838 GQSWDNEVINKQQF
-852 EDGLRQNEQVTTQP
+852 EDGLRQ
-866 DDTVK
+866 
-871 TVAIYP
+871 
-877 AEENR
+877 
-882 MPYDIVI
+882 
-889 QTIGSKSPTLDAVE
+889 VE
-903 PERSTLELAGNF
+903 PELSDEELDALPISTVMDGKVQTFPDAAALDEALNAEPAGNF
-915 RAENRENFER
+915 R
-925 MLSRDERNAA
+925 
-935 LRTVAGEHPSEIIPE
+935 
-950 TKQERRYLVA
+950 
-960 AYHHFENGFDD
+960 
-971 KLDYYTLEEAEKAAH
+971 
-986 GYVDGTME
+986 
-994 DDGFKYDGAAVYDQQ
+994 
-1009 EHKCIRIY
+1009 
-1017 GDYPDEKAHA
+1017 
-1027 QVRASAEPEQQEP
+1027 
-1040 EHFIDH
+1040 
-1046 FYVAEDIQKR
+1046 
-1056 GSLDIKE
+1056 
-1063 YSSFD
+1063 
-1068 DALRAYYALPDTQR
+1068 
-1082 KALGAMNTRDLPG
+1082 
-1095 SLDFVQCVNGKDTII
+1095 
-1110 QDYAKVDGWQNAEV
+1110 
-1124 MDIIAQLEQS
+1124 
-1134 ITTREIPP
+1134 
-1142 VPAVN
+1142 
-1147 FHITD
+1147 ITD
-1152 DNIGDGGPKQKFAR
+1152 DHLGEGGAKQKYAR
-1166 NIEAIRTLFKLEK
+1166 NIEAIRTLFKLEQ

-1193 QYVGWGGLA
+1193 QYVGWGGLS
-1202 DAFDPSKDSWAK
+1202 DAFDPGKDSWAK

-1226 EYAAARSSVLNA
+1226 EYAAARSSTLNA
-1238 HYTSPTVIRSIYDA
+1238 HYTSPTVIRGIYDA

-1258 HSGNIL
+1258 RSGNIL

-1270 GNFFGMLPTS
+1270 GNFFGMLPDTM
-1280 IADSR
+1280 ADSR

-1298 AQKLYP
+1298 AKMLYP

-1362 GGIIAFVTSRYTM
+1362 GGVIAFVTSRYTM

-1391 LLGAIRLPNNAFRA
+1391 LLGAIRLPNNTFRA

-1419 KRDRPID
+1419 KRDRPADI
-1426 HEPDWVQLGKTEDGF
+1426 EPAWVQLGKTEDGF

-1446 FADHPEMVLGVLS
+1446 FVDLPEMVLGELT
-1459 TESTQYGREELTVAP
+1459 TESPQYGREDLTVAP
-1474 LEGIS
+1474 LEGAN

-1489 HIEGQYTEVEVE
+1489 HIEGQYTAAEVDA
-1501 TPDIA
+1501 PDIA
-1506 DVENEK
+1506 EEETARRT
-1512 HILPADPDVKNFSYT
+1512 LPADPEVKNFSYT

-1554 IGMVELR
+1554 TGMVELR
-1561 QTVNDLI
+1561 QIVNELI
-1568 DQQLNDYPD
+1568 QQQLEDYPD
-1577 EDIKATQER
+1577 ADIKATQER
-1586 LNAAYDAFTAKY
+1586 LNTAYDAFTSKY

-1675 ELLGTPGDYGRIT
+1675 ELLGTPGEYGRIT

-1734 NPEFVVNVD
+1734 NPEFAVNVD

-1767 DPDIIQKFMTE
+1767 APEIIQKFMTE

-1806 TATGRG
+1806 TATGRS

-1880 WQDPQRRIALVKQYN
+1880 WQAPQRRIALVKQYN

-1909 HIHFV
+1909 HIKFV

-2112 KNLFLT
+2112 KN
-2118 TKMRNVAGLSTSEAQ
+2118 
-2133 KSSDMFGKCRYLDEI
+2133 
-2148 TGGRGV
+2148 
-2154 VFATGTPVSN
+2154 
-2164 SMTEL
+2164 
-2169 YTVMRYL
+2169 
-2176 QYSTLQQKKLTHFDC
+2176 
-2191 WASTF
+2191 
-2196 GETTTAIELAP
+2196 
-2207 EGTGYRARTRF
+2207 RA
-2218 AKFFNLPELMSM
+2218 
-2230 FKEVADIKTS
+2230 
-2240 DQLHL
+2240 
-2245 PVPEAKFET
+2245 
-2254 VVAKPS
+2254 
-2260 EIQKEMVQELSKRA
+2260 KR
-2274 ADIHSGIV
+2274 
-2282 DASVDNMLCVTNDGR
+2282 
-2297 KIGLD
+2297 
-2302 VRLMNPMLP
+2302 
-2311 DDPNSKLNVCVQNV
+2311 
-2325 LKIWEEGKDQK
+2325 
-2336 LTQLLFCDLS
+2336 
-2346 TPKND
+2346 
-2351 GNFNVYDDIRKKLVA
+2351 
-2366 AGVPENEI
+2366 
-2374 EFIHNADTEAKKA
+2374 
-2387 ALFSKVR
+2387 
-2394 SGDVRV
+2394 
-2400 LLGSTAK
+2400 
-2407 MGAGTNVQSRLVAV
+2407 
-2421 HHLDVGWKPSDM
+2421 
-2433 TQRNGRIIRQGNM
+2433 
-2446 NKEVKVF
+2446 
-2453 NYVTEGTFDSYL
+2453 
-2465 FQTLENKQRF
+2465 
-2475 ISQIMTSKSPVRSCE
+2475 
-2490 DVDEQALSYA
+2490 
-2500 EIKALCAGNPLIK
+2500 CA
-2513 EKMDLDVQ
+2513 
-2521 VAKLKVLKADHQ
+2521 
-2533 SQKFRLEDKL
+2533 
-2543 LTKFPAEIQEQTAK
+2543 
-2557 IAALKSDAEVAAAHP
+2557 
-2572 QGKEEFC
+2572 
-2579 GMTIKGVT
+2579 
-2587 YDEKKTA
+2587 
-2594 GERLVLACSELPNA
+2594 
-2608 EEKVIGSYRGFEL
+2608 
-2621 SLRFDTFR
+2621 
-2629 SEYQALLKGQ
+2629 
-2639 RKYTVPL
+2639 
-2646 GTDPL
+2646 
-2651 GNIIRLDNS
+2651 
-2660 LNNFPERITAAENE
+2660 
-2674 LTTLHQQQAAAQ
+2674 
-2686 IEVEKPFPQE
+2686 
-2696 EELAEKSARLAE
+2696 
-2708 LNAQLDVDEKSHEP
+2708 
-2722 EQDEE
+2722 
-2727 EQEDAPR
+2727 
-2734 RPSVLAALEEK
+2734 
-2745 SDKPEPMKPFRS
+2745 
-2757 YYDKDGD
+2757 
-2764 AR
+2764 

>member
-33 ASRLYKYPFADQLMV
+33 ASRLYKYPFADQLMI
-48 YAQRPDATACADY
+48 YAQRPDATACADF
-61 DVWNSRMNRYV
+61 DIWNNRMNRYV

-111 WQYND
+111 WQFND

-122 SEMLAATYGISGERV
+122 SEMLSKTYGISGERV

-149 ADYWD
+149 ADYW
-154 NNSEDISAIVDGSL
+154 NNNGGDIRAIVDGSL

-205 DKDDFRAIHEFST
+205 DKDDFQAIYNFST
-218 PDSVYALGSA
+218 PDSVYALGAA

-270 RGLPATE
+270 RGLPAPE
-277 PDSEPAPEAAG
+277 PDPEPTPEAAG

-297 SDEPSPGAV
+297 PEGASPGAV
-306 QHDAPE
+306 PHDAPVGE
-312 REPVP
+312 LVP
-317 APDGGGA
+317 ASNGGGA
-324 DGREPDAADHGA
+324 DGRKPDAADHGTA
-336 VAGAEPGPG
+336 SEAEPSPG
-345 QGEPADGVGAAH
+345 QSAEPTDVGAAH
-357 EQPESAGRGTGA
+357 EQSESAGRGTGA
-369 DGTNLQLSFF
+369 DGADLQLSFL
-379 DAHIPTEA
+379 DAVLPTEA
-387 QQIEKIDQA
+387 QQIEKIDRA
-396 ESEKTPSAFVLSQAE
+396 ESEKSSSAFVLSQAE

-434 QTQPD
+434 QTRPD

-476 FERYPDHQKT
+476 FDHYLDHQKI
-486 TLKWTQVEQYID
+486 TLKWAQVEKYID
-498 LMIQSDRYLTDK
+498 LMIQSDRYLTDR

-515 TPPAPVN
+515 TLPSPVS
-522 AEPDTTLTHAKN
+522 AKPDVELARAKN

-546 EPDFSDLT
+546 EPDFSNLT

-559 YTNATDEEIPI
+559 YTHATDEDIPI

-593 QYESLEDLTE
+593 QYESLEELTE

-619 EELEHYHSKAE
+619 EELEHYHSKVE

-640 AAEYNDLKEQYPDA
+640 ATEYNALKEQHPDA

-659 QNGYYE
+659 QNGQFE
-665 FYGEDARKVCELLGG
+665 FYADDAQKVSELLGG

-690 TVPVT
+690 TVPVI
-695 GFPSNQW
+695 GFPRDQW
-702 VYRAKQLW
+702 AYRAKQLW
-710 QRGENVYLAGLN
+710 QCGENIYLAGLN

-739 PLGATVH
+739 PLGITIH
-746 MEGRAF
+746 MEGRTF
-752 RVDTVNY
+752 RVDTVNF
-759 DRGSVTLQD
+759 DKDSVTLQD
-768 VVLAEMR
+768 VALAEMR
-775 MPIFREEPLAV
+775 MPIFREEPLAL
-786 VRELYEE
+786 VRELYEQE
-793 QDMME
+793 QEVME
-798 HPLPDYKVGDN
+798 RPLPDYKVGDN
-809 VVVELPT
+809 VIVDLPT
-816 RTIEGKIGYV
+816 RTIEGTIGYV

-915 RAENRENFER
+915 
-925 MLSRDERNAA
+925 
-935 LRTVAGEHPSEIIPE
+935 
-950 TKQERRYLVA
+950 
-960 AYHHFENGFDD
+960 
-971 KLDYYTLEEAEKAAH
+971 
-986 GYVDGTME
+986 
-994 DDGFKYDGAAVYDQQ
+994 
-1009 EHKCIRIY
+1009 
-1017 GDYPDEKAHA
+1017 
-1027 QVRASAEPEQQEP
+1027 
-1040 EHFIDH
+1040 
-1046 FYVAEDIQKR
+1046 
-1056 GSLDIKE
+1056 
-1063 YSSFD
+1063 
-1068 DALRAYYALPDTQR
+1068 
-1082 KALGAMNTRDLPG
+1082 
-1095 SLDFVQCVNGKDTII
+1095 
-1110 QDYAKVDGWQNAEV
+1110 
-1124 MDIIAQLEQS
+1124 
-1134 ITTREIPP
+1134 
-1142 VPAVN
+1142 
-1147 FHITD
+1147 HITD
-1152 DNIGDGGPKQKFAR
+1152 DDLGVGGPKQKFAR
-1166 NIEAIRTLFKLEK
+1166 NIEAIRTLFKLEE

-1202 DAFDPSKDSWAK
+1202 DAFDPNK
-1214 EYAELKG
+1214 ENWSAEYTHLKE

-1226 EYAAARSSVLNA
+1226 EYAAARASTLNA
-1238 HYTSPTVIRSIYDA
+1238 HYTSPTVIRGIYDA

-1258 HSGNIL
+1258 RSGNIL

-1270 GNFFGMLPTS
+1270 GNFFGMLPDTMQ
-1280 IADSR
+1280 DSR

-1298 AQKLYP
+1298 AKKLYP

-1321 YDLAVGNVPFGQYKV
+1321 YDLAVGNVPFGNYKV

-1362 GGIIAFVTSRYTM
+1362 GGVVAFVTSRYTM

-1446 FADHPEMVLGVLS
+1446 FVDHPEMVLGNLEL
-1459 TESTQYGREELTVAP
+1459 ESTQYGHDLTVAP
-1474 LEGIS
+1474 IEGAV

-1489 HIEGQYTEVEVE
+1489 HIEGNYTAVEIAA
-1501 TPDIA
+1501 PDVA
-1506 DVENEK
+1506 DAEAQRK
-1512 HILPADPDVKNFSYT
+1512 TLPADPTVKNFSYT
-1527 VVDGEVFYRE
+1527 VVDGEIYYRE
-1537 NSVMTQVELS
+1537 NSIMTQIELS
-1547 DTAKGRV
+1547 DNAKGRV
-1554 IGMVELR
+1554 AGMVELR
-1561 QTVNDLI
+1561 QIVNELI
-1568 DQQLNDYPD
+1568 QQQLNDFPD
-1577 EDIKATQER
+1577 EDIKASQAK

-1598 GLLNDRKNGRLF
+1598 GLINDKKNARLF
-1610 EQDSSYY
+1610 DDDSSYY
-1617 LLCSLENLDEQGQL
+1617 LLCSLENLDENKNL
-1631 KSKAAMFTKRTIRP
+1631 KSKADMFTKRTIRP
-1645 ERTVTSVDTPSEALA
+1645 ERVVTSVDTPSEALA

-1675 ELLGTPGDYGRIT
+1675 DLLGTPGNYERIT

-1696 KDPAADPTDPEAG
+1696 KDPAADVDDPEAG
-1709 WQMADE
+1709 WQPADE
-1715 YLSGDVRAK
+1715 YLSGNVRNK
-1724 LRMAQFAAET
+1724 LRMAQLAAESH
-1734 NPEFVVNVD
+1734 PEFKINVE

-1749 PRELEASEI
+1749 PKDLEASEI
-1758 DVRLGATWL
+1758 DIRLGATWL
-1767 DPDIIQKFMTE
+1767 NPAIVQQFMME
-1778 TFQIPY
+1778 TFQPPY
-1784 YLRHAVKV
+1784 RIRYNNLIQV
-1792 RYSPYTAEWRVEGK
+1792 RYSPFTSEWRIGNK
-1806 TATGRG
+1806 SAAGMY
-1812 DIISSETYGTS
+1812 DIMSTETYGTH

-1832 ETLNL
+1832 DTLNL
-1837 KDVRIYDTIED
+1837 RDCRIYDTIEED
-1848 AEGKPKRVL
+1848 GKERRVL
-1857 NKRETML
+1857 NQKETML
-1864 AQQKQQVIK
+1864 AQQKQQAIK
-1873 DAFANWV
+1873 DTFAGWV
-1880 WQDPQRRIALVKQYN
+1880 WQDPQRRNLLVKQYN

-1920 TLREHQ
+1920 NLREHQ
-1926 RNAIAHV
+1926 RNAVAHV

-1940 LAHEVGAGKTYEMAA
+1940 LAHEVGAGKSFEMAA
-1955 SAMEAKRLGLCQKS
+1955 SAMESKRLGLCQKS

-1985 LNLYPNAK
+1985 LRLYPNAK
-1993 LLVARRKDFETANR
+1993 LLVTSKKDFEPANR
-2007 KKFCARIATGDYDAV
+2007 KRFCARIATGDYDAV

-2029 ERIPLSFE
+2029 EKIPLSAE
-2037 RQERIIQ
+2037 RQARIIEDQ
-2044 EQIYETLAAINELKV
+2044 IEEIENAIAEAKEQS
-2059 HAGENFSIK
+2059 GEHFTVK
-2068 QMEKTRKTLETKLEK
+2068 QMEKTRKTLEVKLKK
-2083 LRSDERKDDVIT
+2083 LQSTDRKDDVVT

-2101 DRLFVDESHFY
+2101 DRLFVDESQNY
-2112 KNLFLT
+2112 KNLYLY

-2133 KSSDMFGKCRYLDEI
+2133 KSSDMFGKCRYLDEV

-2154 VFATGTPVSN
+2154 IFATGTPISN
-2164 SMTEL
+2164 SMTEM
-2169 YTVMRYL
+2169 YTLMRYL
-2176 QYSTLQQKKLTHFDC
+2176 QYSTLQQKQLTHFDA

-2218 AKFFNLPELMSM
+2218 AKFFNLPELMNM
-2230 FKEVADIKTS
+2230 FKEAADIKTS

-2254 VVAKPS
+2254 VVVKPS
-2260 EIQKEMVQELSKRA
+2260 EIQQDMVKSLSERA
-2274 ADIHSGIV
+2274 AEVHSGAV
-2282 DASVDNMLCVTNDGR
+2282 DPSVDNMLKITSDGR

-2302 VRLMNPMLP
+2302 QRLMNPLTP
-2311 DDPNSKLNVCVQNV
+2311 DDPDSKLNACVDNV
-2325 LKIWEEGKDQK
+2325 LRIWNETKEDN
-2336 LTQLLFCDLS
+2336 LTQLIFCDMS
-2346 TPKND
+2346 TPKGD
-2351 GNFNVYDDIRKKLVA
+2351 GSFNVYDDIRTKLLA
-2366 AGVPENEI
+2366 AGVPESEV
-2374 EFIHNADTEAKKA
+2374 EFIHNADTEGKKA
-2387 ALFSKVR
+2387 DLFSKVR
-2394 SGDVRV
+2394 SGKVRV

-2407 MGAGTNVQSRLVAV
+2407 MGAGTNVQTLLVAV
-2421 HHLDVGWKPSDM
+2421 HHLDVGWRPSDM
-2433 TQRNGRIIRQGNM
+2433 TQRNGRIIRQGNK
-2446 NKEVKVF
+2446 NKQVYVY
-2453 NYVTEGTFDSYL
+2453 NYVTEGTFDAYL
-2465 FQTLENKQRF
+2465 WQTLENKQKF
-2475 ISQIMTSKSPVRSCE
+2475 ISQIMTSKSPMRSCD

-2500 EIKALCAGNPLIK
+2500 EVKALCAGDPRIR

-2521 VAKLKVLKADHQ
+2521 VAKLKVLRSDYQ
-2533 SQKFRLEDKL
+2533 NQKYRLEDKL
-2543 LTKFPAEIQEQTAK
+2543 LKHYPEEIQKAK
-2557 IAALKSDAEVAAAHP
+2557 NRIAALKNDAQIADAHP
-2572 QGKEEFC
+2572 QDKENFC
-2579 GMTIKGVT
+2579 GMTIKGMVF
-2587 YDEKKTA
+2587 DEKKAA
-2594 GERLVLACSELPNA
+2594 GERLMLACKEMPNA
-2608 EEKVIGSYRGFEL
+2608 DMMLLGTYRGFEL
-2621 SLRFDTFR
+2621 NIRFDSFKNEHQIVLR
-2629 SEYQALLKGQ
+2629 GELSYP
-2639 RKYTVPL
+2639 VPL
-2646 GTDPL
+2646 GDDPR
-2651 GNIIRLDNS
+2651 GNIVRLDNAIGNFADRIADADAALDS
-2660 LNNFPERITAAENE
+2660 LEQQKQAAE
-2674 LTTLHQQQAAAQ
+2674 
-2686 IEVEKPFPQE
+2686 VEIAKPFAQE
-2696 EELAEKSARLAE
+2696 EELQTKSARLAE
-2708 LNAQLDVDEKSHEP
+2708 LDALLNMEHQSSRTEP
-2722 EQDEE
+2722 EAEE
-2727 EQEDAPR
+2727 KPDA

-2745 SDKPEPMKPFRS
+2745 ADKVEPVRPFKS
-2757 YYDKDGD
+2757 YLDKDGD

>member
-22 YWESWTDYLTT
+22 YWESWTAYLTT
-33 ASRLYKYPFADQLMV
+33 ASRLYKYRFEDQLMI

-61 DVWNSRMNRYV
+61 DIWNNRMNRYV
-72 RRGAKGIALLDESS
+72 RRGSKGIALLDESS
-86 GFPRLHYVFDVSD
+86 GYPRLHYVFDVSD
-99 TGVRRNSRDPEV
+99 TGVRRNSRDPDL

-122 SEMLAATYGISGERV
+122 SDALTAAYGISHERF
-137 SQQLADVAGKLV
+137 SQQLADIAGKLV

-154 NNSEDISAIVDGSL
+154 NNSEDIRAIVDGSF

-205 DKDDFRAIHEFST
+205 DKDDFQAIYNFST
-218 PDSVYALGSA
+218 PDSVYALGAA

-239 IERTVKT
+239 IERTVKK

-270 RGLPATE
+270 RGLPSPE
-277 PDSEPAPEAAG
+277 PDPEPAPEAAG

-297 SDEPSPGAV
+297 PDEPSPGTV

-317 APDGGGA
+317 APDGGGT
-324 DGREPDAADHGA
+324 DRREPDAADHAGFA
-336 VAGAEPGPG
+336 QAESRAGQGAES
-345 QGEPADGVGAAH
+345 DGVGAAH
-357 EQPESAGRGTGA
+357 EQPESTGRGTGA
-369 DGTNLQLSFF
+369 DGTDLQLSFL
-379 DAHIPTEA
+379 DVAIPTEA

-396 ESEKTPSAFVLSQAE
+396 ESEKAPSAFSLSQAE
-411 IENELRKHGSGFMG
+411 IENELRKHGSGFTG

-439 RNLRAKALA
+439 RKLRAKALA
-448 KEYGVGG
+448 KEYGIGG

-476 FERYPDHQKT
+476 FVHYPDYQKI
-486 TLKWTQVEQYID
+486 TLKWAQVEKYID

-522 AEPDTTLTHAKN
+522 AKPDGALDRAKN

-640 AAEYNDLKEQYPDA
+640 ATEYNALKEQHPDA

-659 QNGYYE
+659 QGGQFE

-680 KLLEKETALG
+680 KLLEKETELG

-695 GFPSNQW
+695 GFPRDQW
-702 VYRAKQLW
+702 VYRSKQLW
-710 QRGENVYLAGLN
+710 QCGENVYLAGLN

-739 PLGATVH
+739 PLGAIVH
-746 MEGRAF
+746 MEGRDF
-752 RVDTVNY
+752 RVDMVNF
-759 DRGSVTLQD
+759 DKSSVTLQD
-768 VVLAEMR
+768 VALAEMR
-775 MPIFREEPLAV
+775 MPIFREEPLTL
-786 VRELYEE
+786 VRELYEQE
-793 QDMME
+793 QEVME
-798 HPLPDYKVGDN
+798 HTLPDYKVGDN
-809 VVVELPT
+809 VIVDLPT
-816 RTIEGKIGYV
+816 QTIEGTIGYV

-852 EDGLRQNEQVTTQP
+852 EDGLRQNEPNATRPVRTE
-866 DDTVK
+866 K
-871 TVAIYP
+871 TVAVYP
-877 AEENR
+877 AKENNL
-882 MPYDIVI
+882 PFDIVI
-889 QTIGSKSPTLDAVE
+889 QTISTESPTVE
-903 PERSTLELAGNF
+903 AERPTLELAGNF
-915 RAENRENFER
+915 
-925 MLSRDERNAA
+925 
-935 LRTVAGEHPSEIIPE
+935 
-950 TKQERRYLVA
+950 
-960 AYHHFENGFDD
+960 
-971 KLDYYTLEEAEKAAH
+971 
-986 GYVDGTME
+986 
-994 DDGFKYDGAAVYDQQ
+994 
-1009 EHKCIRIY
+1009 
-1017 GDYPDEKAHA
+1017 
-1027 QVRASAEPEQQEP
+1027 
-1040 EHFIDH
+1040 
-1046 FYVAEDIQKR
+1046 
-1056 GSLDIKE
+1056 
-1063 YSSFD
+1063 
-1068 DALRAYYALPDTQR
+1068 
-1082 KALGAMNTRDLPG
+1082 
-1095 SLDFVQCVNGKDTII
+1095 
-1110 QDYAKVDGWQNAEV
+1110 
-1124 MDIIAQLEQS
+1124 
-1134 ITTREIPP
+1134 
-1142 VPAVN
+1142 
-1147 FHITD
+1147 HITD
-1152 DNIGDGGPKQKFAR
+1152 DDLGIGGSKQKYAR
-1166 NIEAIRTLFKLEK
+1166 NVEAIRTLFKLEE

-1202 DAFDPSKDSWAK
+1202 DAFDPGKDSWAK

-1226 EYAAARSSVLNA
+1226 EYAAARSSTLNA
-1238 HYTSPTVIRSIYDA
+1238 HYTSPVVIRSIYDA

-1258 HSGNIL
+1258 QSGNIL

-1270 GNFFGMLPTS
+1270 GNFFGMLPDTM
-1280 IADSR
+1280 ADSR

-1298 AQKLYP
+1298 AKKLYP

-1362 GGIIAFVTSRYTM
+1362 GGIVAFVTSRYTM

-1391 LLGAIRLPNNAFRA
+1391 LLGAIRLPNNAFKA

-1446 FADHPEMVLGVLS
+1446 FVDHPEMILGVLS

-1489 HIEGQYTEVEVE
+1489 HIEGQYAEVEVE

-1506 DVENEK
+1506 DAENEK
-1512 HILPADPDVKNFSYT
+1512 HILPADPEVKNFSYT

-1554 IGMVELR
+1554 TGMVELR
-1561 QTVNDLI
+1561 QIVNELI

-1675 ELLGTPGDYGRIT
+1675 ELLGTPDEYGRIT

-1709 WQMADE
+1709 WQTADE
-1715 YLSGDVRAK
+1715 YLSGNVRDK
-1724 LRMAQFAAET
+1724 LRMAQLAAESH
-1734 NPEFVVNVD
+1734 PEFKVNVD

-1749 PRELEASEI
+1749 PKDLEASEI

-1767 DPDIIQKFMTE
+1767 VPSIVQQFMME
-1778 TFQIPY
+1778 TFQPPY
-1784 YLRHAVKV
+1784 RIRYNNAITV
-1792 RYSPYTAEWRVEGK
+1792 RYSPYTSEWRISNK
-1806 TATGRG
+1806 SATGFG
-1812 DIISSETYGTS
+1812 DIMATETYGTR

-1832 ETLNL
+1832 DTLNL
-1837 KDVRIYDTIED
+1837 RDSRVYDTIEED
-1848 AEGKPKRVL
+1848 GKEKRVL
-1857 NKRETML
+1857 NQNETTL
-1864 AQQKQQVIK
+1864 AQQKQQAIK
-1873 DAFANWV
+1873 DAFAGWV
-1880 WQDPQRRIALVKQYN
+1880 WKDPQRRTLLVKRYN

-1920 TLREHQ
+1920 NLREHQ
-1926 RNAIAHV
+1926 RNAVAHV
-1933 LYGGNTL
+1933 LYGYNTL
-1940 LAHEVGAGKTYEMAA
+1940 LAHEVGAGKSFEMAA
-1955 SAMEAKRLGLCQKS
+1955 SAMELKRLGLCQKS

-1985 LNLYPNAK
+1985 LRLYPNAK
-1993 LLVARRKDFETANR
+1993 LLVTSKKDFEPGNR

-2029 ERIPLSFE
+2029 EKIPLSAE
-2037 RQERIIQ
+2037 RQERLIQ
-2044 EQIYETLAAINELKV
+2044 EQMDEIEEAIEEAKAQVGEHFTVKQLEKLRKSLK
-2059 HAGENFSIK
+2059 
-2068 QMEKTRKTLETKLEK
+2068 QKLEK
-2083 LRSDERKDDVIT
+2083 LQGADRKDDVVT

-2101 DRLFVDESHFY
+2101 DRLFIDESQAF
-2112 KNLFLT
+2112 KNLYLY

-2154 VFATGTPVSN
+2154 IFATGTPLSN
-2164 SMTEL
+2164 SMTEM
-2169 YTVMRYL
+2169 YTLMRYL
-2176 QYSTLQQKKLTHFDC
+2176 QYNTLQQKGLTHFDA

-2218 AKFFNLPELMSM
+2218 AKFFNLPELMAM
-2230 FKEVADIKTS
+2230 FKEAADIKTS

-2245 PVPEAKFET
+2245 PVPDAKFET
-2254 VVAKPS
+2254 VVVKPS
-2260 EIQKEMVQELSKRA
+2260 EIQQDMVQALSERA
-2274 ADIHSGIV
+2274 AEVHSGSV
-2282 DASVDNMLCVTNDGR
+2282 DPSVDNMLKITSDGR

-2302 VRLMNPMLP
+2302 QRLMNSALP
-2311 DDPNSKLNVCVQNV
+2311 DDPSSKLNACVNNV
-2325 LKIWEEGKDQK
+2325 LRIWNDTKEQK
-2336 LTQLLFCDLS
+2336 LTQLIFCDMS
-2346 TPKND
+2346 TPKGD
-2351 GNFNVYDDIRKKLVA
+2351 GSFNVYDDIRSKLLN
-2366 AGVPENEI
+2366 AGVPEQEI
-2374 EFIHNADTEAKKA
+2374 EFIHNADTENKKA
-2387 ALFSKVR
+2387 ELFSKVR
-2394 SGDVRV
+2394 SGQVRV

-2407 MGAGTNVQSRLVAV
+2407 MGAGTNVQTLLVAV
-2421 HHLDVGWKPSDM
+2421 HHLDVGWRPSDM
-2433 TQRNGRIIRQGNM
+2433 TQRNGRIIRQGNQ
-2446 NKEVKVF
+2446 NKQVYVY
-2453 NYVTEGTFDSYL
+2453 NYVTESTFDAYL
-2465 FQTLENKQRF
+2465 YQTLENKQKF
-2475 ISQIMTSKSPVRSCE
+2475 ISQIMTSKSPMRSC
-2490 DVDEQALSYA
+2490 DDIDEQALSYA
-2500 EIKALCAGNPLIK
+2500 EIKALCAGDPRIR

-2521 VAKLKVLKADHQ
+2521 VAKLKVLRGDFQ
-2533 SQKFRLEDKL
+2533 NQKYRLEDKL
-2543 LTKFPAEIQEQTAK
+2543 LKTFPEEIQKQKTR
-2557 IAALKSDAEVAAAHP
+2557 IAALQQDSQIAAAHP
-2572 QGKEEFC
+2572 QDKENFC
-2579 GMTIKGVT
+2579 GMTIKGMV
-2587 YDEKKTA
+2587 YDDKKAA
-2594 GERLVLACSELPNA
+2594 GERLLLARQEMPNA
-2608 EEKVIGSYRGFEL
+2608 DMMLLGTYRGFEL
-2621 SLRFDTFR
+2621 NIRFDSFKN
-2629 SEYQALLKGQ
+2629 EHQAVLRAELS
-2639 RKYTVPL
+2639 YPVSL
-2646 GTDPL
+2646 GDDAR
-2651 GNIIRLDNS
+2651 GNITRLDNAID
-2660 LNNFPERITAAENE
+2660 NFTDRIADAENALQNLEQQKQAAEV
-2674 LTTLHQQQAAAQ
+2674 
-2686 IEVEKPFPQE
+2686 EVAKPFAQE

-2708 LNAQLDVDEKSHEP
+2708 LNALLNIDRDRSSSQ
-2722 EQDEE
+2722 
-2727 EQEDAPR
+2727 DAPEEAEETEAPAT
-2734 RPSVLAALEEK
+2734 RPSVLSALEEK
-2745 SDKPEPMKPFRS
+2745 ANQPEPVKPFKS
-2757 YYDKDGD
+2757 YLDKEG
-2764 AR
+2764 R

>member
-6 EEYLALAQRTA
+6 EEYIALAQRTA

-33 ASRLYKYPFADQLMV
+33 ASRLYKYPFADQLMI
-48 YAQRPDATACADY
+48 YAQRPDATACADF
-61 DVWNSRMNRYV
+61 DIWNNRMNRYV

-116 DLKQPV
+116 DLKQSV
-122 SEMLAATYGISGERV
+122 SEMLSKTYGISGERV

-154 NNSEDISAIVDGSL
+154 NNGEDIRAIVDGSL

-190 YTLLERCGFE
+190 YTLLERCGLE

-205 DKDDFRAIHEFST
+205 DKDDFQAIYNFST
-218 PDSVYALGSA
+218 PDSVYALGAA

-270 RGLPATE
+270 RGLPAPE
-277 PDSEPAPEAAG
+277 PDPEPAPEAAG

-297 SDEPSPGAV
+297 SEGAAPGAV
-306 QHDAPE
+306 PHDAPE

-324 DGREPDAADHGA
+324 DGREPDAADH
-336 VAGAEPGPG
+336 AGTAEAEPGSE
-345 QGEPADGVGAAH
+345 QGAASDGVGAAH

-369 DGTNLQLSFF
+369 DGADLQLSFF

-387 QQIEKIDQA
+387 KQIESIDRA

-411 IENELRKHGSGFMG
+411 IENELRKHGSGFTG

-439 RNLRAKALA
+439 RKLRVKALA
-448 KEYGVGG
+448 KEYGIGG
-455 HSHDFLDG
+455 HSHDYLDG

-471 WKGLE
+471 GRGME
-476 FERYPDHQKT
+476 FDHYPEHKKF
-486 TLKWTQVEQYID
+486 TLSWTQVEKYID
-498 LMIQSDRYLTDK
+498 LMVQSDRYLTDR

-515 TPPAPVN
+515 TPPAPVSVK
-522 AEPDTTLTHAKN
+522 PDGAIDRAKK

-559 YTNATDEEIPI
+559 YTHATDEDIPI

-619 EELEHYHSKAE
+619 EELEHYHSKVE

-640 AAEYNDLKEQYPDA
+640 ATEYNALKEQHPDA

-659 QNGYYE
+659 QNGQFE
-665 FYGEDARKVCELLGG
+665 FYADDAQKVSELLGG

-690 TVPVT
+690 TVPVI
-695 GFPSNQW
+695 GFPRDQW
-702 VYRAKQLW
+702 AYRAKQLW
-710 QRGENVYLAGLN
+710 QCGENIYLAGLN

-739 PLGATVH
+739 PLGITIH
-746 MEGRAF
+746 MEGRTF
-752 RVDTVNY
+752 RVDTVNF
-759 DRGSVTLQD
+759 DKDSVTLQD
-768 VVLAEMR
+768 VALAEMR
-775 MPIFREEPLAV
+775 MPIFREEPLAL
-786 VRELYEE
+786 VRELYEQE
-793 QDMME
+793 QEVME

-809 VVVELPT
+809 VIVDLPT
-816 RTIEGKIGYV
+816 RTIEGTIGYV

-915 RAENRENFER
+915 
-925 MLSRDERNAA
+925 
-935 LRTVAGEHPSEIIPE
+935 
-950 TKQERRYLVA
+950 
-960 AYHHFENGFDD
+960 
-971 KLDYYTLEEAEKAAH
+971 
-986 GYVDGTME
+986 
-994 DDGFKYDGAAVYDQQ
+994 
-1009 EHKCIRIY
+1009 
-1017 GDYPDEKAHA
+1017 
-1027 QVRASAEPEQQEP
+1027 
-1040 EHFIDH
+1040 
-1046 FYVAEDIQKR
+1046 
-1056 GSLDIKE
+1056 
-1063 YSSFD
+1063 
-1068 DALRAYYALPDTQR
+1068 
-1082 KALGAMNTRDLPG
+1082 
-1095 SLDFVQCVNGKDTII
+1095 
-1110 QDYAKVDGWQNAEV
+1110 
-1124 MDIIAQLEQS
+1124 
-1134 ITTREIPP
+1134 
-1142 VPAVN
+1142 
-1147 FHITD
+1147 HITD
-1152 DNIGDGGPKQKFAR
+1152 DDLGVGGPKQKFAR
-1166 NIEAIRTLFKLEK
+1166 NIEAIRTLFKLEE

-1202 DAFDPSKDSWAK
+1202 DAFDPNK
-1214 EYAELKG
+1214 ENWSAEYTHLKE

-1226 EYAAARSSVLNA
+1226 EYAAARASTLNA
-1238 HYTSPTVIRSIYDA
+1238 HYTSPTVIRGIYDA

-1258 HSGNIL
+1258 RSGNIL

-1270 GNFFGMLPTS
+1270 GNFFGMLPDTMQ
-1280 IADSR
+1280 DSR

-1298 AQKLYP
+1298 AKKLYP

-1321 YDLAVGNVPFGQYKV
+1321 YDLAVGNVPFGNYKV

-1362 GGIIAFVTSRYTM
+1362 GGVVAFVTSRYTM

-1446 FADHPEMVLGVLS
+1446 FVDHPEMVLGNLEL
-1459 TESTQYGREELTVAP
+1459 ESTQYGHDLTVAP
-1474 LEGIS
+1474 IEGAV

-1489 HIEGQYTEVEVE
+1489 HIEGNYTAVEIAA
-1501 TPDIA
+1501 PDVA
-1506 DVENEK
+1506 DAEAQRK
-1512 HILPADPDVKNFSYT
+1512 TLPADPTVKNFSYT
-1527 VVDGEVFYRE
+1527 VVDGEIYYRE
-1537 NSVMTQVELS
+1537 NSIMTQIELS
-1547 DTAKGRV
+1547 DNAKGRV
-1554 IGMVELR
+1554 AGMVELR
-1561 QTVNDLI
+1561 QIVNELI
-1568 DQQLNDYPD
+1568 QQQLNDFPD
-1577 EDIKATQER
+1577 EDIKASQAK

-1598 GLLNDRKNGRLF
+1598 GLINDKKNARLF
-1610 EQDSSYY
+1610 DDDSSYY
-1617 LLCSLENLDEQGQL
+1617 LLCSLENLDENKNL
-1631 KSKAAMFTKRTIRP
+1631 KSKADMFTKRTIRP
-1645 ERTVTSVDTPSEALA
+1645 ERVVTSVDTPSEALA

-1675 ELLGTPGDYGRIT
+1675 ELLGTPGEYRRIT

-1696 KDPAADPTDPEAG
+1696 KDPAADADDPEAG
-1709 WQMADE
+1709 WQPADE
-1715 YLSGDVRAK
+1715 YLSGNVRNK
-1724 LRMAQFAAET
+1724 LRMAQLAAESH
-1734 NPEFVVNVD
+1734 PEFKINVE

-1749 PRELEASEI
+1749 PKDLEASEI
-1758 DVRLGATWL
+1758 DIRLGATWL
-1767 DPDIIQKFMTE
+1767 NPAIVQQFMME
-1778 TFQIPY
+1778 TFQPPY
-1784 YLRHAVKV
+1784 RIRYNNLIQV
-1792 RYSPYTAEWRVEGK
+1792 RYSPFTSEWRIGNK
-1806 TATGRG
+1806 SAAGMY
-1812 DIISSETYGTS
+1812 DIMSTETYGTH

-1832 ETLNL
+1832 DTLNL
-1837 KDVRIYDTIED
+1837 RDCRIYDTIEED
-1848 AEGKPKRVL
+1848 GKERRVL
-1857 NKRETML
+1857 NQKETML
-1864 AQQKQQVIK
+1864 AQQKQQAIK
-1873 DAFANWV
+1873 DTFAGWV
-1880 WQDPQRRIALVKQYN
+1880 WQDPQRRNLLVKQYN

-1920 TLREHQ
+1920 NLREHQ
-1926 RNAIAHV
+1926 RNAVAHV

-1940 LAHEVGAGKTYEMAA
+1940 LAHEVGAGKSFEMAA
-1955 SAMEAKRLGLCQKS
+1955 SAMESKRLGLCQKS

-1985 LNLYPNAK
+1985 LRLYPNAK
-1993 LLVARRKDFETANR
+1993 LLVTSKKDFEPANR
-2007 KKFCARIATGDYDAV
+2007 KRFCARIATGDYDAV

-2029 ERIPLSFE
+2029 EKIPLSAE
-2037 RQERIIQ
+2037 RQARIIEDQ
-2044 EQIYETLAAINELKV
+2044 IEEIENAIAEAKEQS
-2059 HAGENFSIK
+2059 GEHFTVK
-2068 QMEKTRKTLETKLEK
+2068 QMEKTRKTLEVKLKK
-2083 LRSDERKDDVIT
+2083 LQSTDRKDDVVT

-2101 DRLFVDESHFY
+2101 DRLFVDESQNY
-2112 KNLFLT
+2112 KNLYLY

-2133 KSSDMFGKCRYLDEI
+2133 KSSDMFGKCRYLDEV

-2154 VFATGTPVSN
+2154 IFATGTPISN
-2164 SMTEL
+2164 SMTEM
-2169 YTVMRYL
+2169 YTLMRYL
-2176 QYSTLQQKKLTHFDC
+2176 QYSTLQQKQLTHFDA

-2218 AKFFNLPELMSM
+2218 AKFFNLPELMNM
-2230 FKEVADIKTS
+2230 FKEAADIKTS

-2254 VVAKPS
+2254 VVVKPS
-2260 EIQKEMVQELSKRA
+2260 EIQQDMVKSLSERA
-2274 ADIHSGIV
+2274 AEVHSGAV
-2282 DASVDNMLCVTNDGR
+2282 DPSVDNMLKITSDGR

-2302 VRLMNPMLP
+2302 QRLMNPLTP
-2311 DDPNSKLNVCVQNV
+2311 DDPDSKLNACVDNV
-2325 LKIWEEGKDQK
+2325 LRIWNETKEDN
-2336 LTQLLFCDLS
+2336 LTQLIFCDMS
-2346 TPKND
+2346 TPKGD
-2351 GNFNVYDDIRKKLVA
+2351 GSFNVYDDIRTKLLA
-2366 AGVPENEI
+2366 AGVPESEV
-2374 EFIHNADTEAKKA
+2374 EFIHNADTEGKKA
-2387 ALFSKVR
+2387 DLFSKVR
-2394 SGDVRV
+2394 SGKVRV

-2407 MGAGTNVQSRLVAV
+2407 MGAGTNVQTLLVAV
-2421 HHLDVGWKPSDM
+2421 HHLDVGWRPSDM
-2433 TQRNGRIIRQGNM
+2433 TQRNGRIIRQGNK
-2446 NKEVKVF
+2446 NKQVYVY
-2453 NYVTEGTFDSYL
+2453 NYVTEGTFDAYL
-2465 FQTLENKQRF
+2465 WQTLENKQKF
-2475 ISQIMTSKSPVRSCE
+2475 ISQIMTSKSPMRSCD

-2500 EIKALCAGNPLIK
+2500 EVKALCAGDPRIR

-2521 VAKLKVLKADHQ
+2521 VAKLKVLRSDYQ
-2533 SQKFRLEDKL
+2533 NQKYRLEDKL
-2543 LTKFPAEIQEQTAK
+2543 LKHYPEEIQKAK
-2557 IAALKSDAEVAAAHP
+2557 NRIAALKNDAQIADAHP
-2572 QGKEEFC
+2572 QDKENFC
-2579 GMTIKGVT
+2579 GMTIKGMVF
-2587 YDEKKTA
+2587 DEKKAA
-2594 GERLVLACSELPNA
+2594 GERLMLACKEMPNA
-2608 EEKVIGSYRGFEL
+2608 DMMLLGTYRGFEL
-2621 SLRFDTFR
+2621 NIRFDSFKNEHQIVLR
-2629 SEYQALLKGQ
+2629 GELSYP
-2639 RKYTVPL
+2639 VPL
-2646 GTDPL
+2646 GDDPR
-2651 GNIIRLDNS
+2651 GNIVRLDNAIGNFADRIADADAALDS
-2660 LNNFPERITAAENE
+2660 LEQQKQAAE
-2674 LTTLHQQQAAAQ
+2674 
-2686 IEVEKPFPQE
+2686 VEIAKPFAQE
-2696 EELAEKSARLAE
+2696 EELQTKSARLAE
-2708 LNAQLDVDEKSHEP
+2708 LDALLNMEHQSSRTEP
-2722 EQDEE
+2722 EAEE
-2727 EQEDAPR
+2727 KPDA

-2745 SDKPEPMKPFRS
+2745 ADKVEPVRPFKS
-2757 YYDKDGD
+2757 YLDKDGD

>member
-1 MPSKT
+1 
-6 EEYLALAQRTA
+6 
-17 NGLTR
+17 
-22 YWESWTDYLTT
+22 
-33 ASRLYKYPFADQLMV
+33 
-48 YAQRPDATACADY
+48 
-61 DVWNSRMNRYV
+61 
-72 RRGAKGIALLDESS
+72 
-86 GFPRLHYVFDVSD
+86 
-99 TGVRRNSRDPEV
+99 
-111 WQYND
+111 
-116 DLKQPV
+116 
-122 SEMLAATYGISGERV
+122 
-137 SQQLADVAGKLV
+137 
-149 ADYWD
+149 
-154 NNSEDISAIVDGSL
+154 
-168 LMDYD
+168 
-173 EAGVE
+173 
-178 MQFKSAAAISVT
+178 
-190 YTLLERCGFE
+190 
-200 PAGWF
+200 
-205 DKDDFRAIHEFST
+205 
-218 PDSVYALGSA
+218 
-228 VSDMSREVLRN
+228 
-239 IERTVKT
+239 
-246 TIRRRNAERSQ
+246 
-257 YEYEQQE
+257 
-264 RDLLDR
+264 
-270 RGLPATE
+270 
-277 PDSEPAPEAAG
+277 
-288 QVRQAAPDV
+288 
-297 SDEPSPGAV
+297 
-306 QHDAPE
+306 
-312 REPVP
+312 
-317 APDGGGA
+317 
-324 DGREPDAADHGA
+324 
-336 VAGAEPGPG
+336 
-345 QGEPADGVGAAH
+345 
-357 EQPESAGRGTGA
+357 
-369 DGTNLQLSFF
+369 
-379 DAHIPTEA
+379 
-387 QQIEKIDQA
+387 
-396 ESEKTPSAFVLSQAE
+396 
-411 IENELRKHGSGFMG
+411 
-425 GKQRIMALY
+425 MALY

-439 RNLRAKALA
+439 RKLRAKALA
-448 KEYGVGG
+448 KEYGIGG

-471 WKGLE
+471 GREME
-476 FERYPDHQKT
+476 FDHYPEHKKF
-486 TLKWTQVEQYID
+486 TLSWTQVEKYID

-515 TPPAPVN
+515 TPPVPVT
-522 AEPDTTLTHAKN
+522 AEPDAALTRAKN

-546 EPDFSDLT
+546 EPDFSDLS

-559 YTNATDEEIPI
+559 YTHTTDEDIPI

-640 AAEYNDLKEQYPDA
+640 AAEYNALKEQHPDS

-659 QNGYYE
+659 QNGQFE
-665 FYGEDARKVCELLGG
+665 FYADDAQKVSELLGG

-690 TVPVT
+690 TVPVI
-695 GFPSNQW
+695 GFPRDQW
-702 VYRAKQLW
+702 AHRAKQLW
-710 QRGENVYLAGLN
+710 QCGENIYLAGLN

-739 PLGATVH
+739 PLGTTIH

-752 RVDTVNY
+752 RVDTVNF
-759 DRGSVTLQD
+759 DKDSVTLQD
-768 VVLAEMR
+768 VALAEMR
-775 MPIFREEPLAV
+775 MPIFRQEPLAV
-786 VRELYEE
+786 VRELYEQE
-793 QDMME
+793 QGVME
-798 HPLPDYKVGDN
+798 HSLPDYKVGDN
-809 VVVELPT
+809 VIVDLPT

-838 GQSWDNEVINKRQF
+838 GQSWDNEVVNKQQF
-852 EDGLRQNEQVTTQP
+852 EEGLRQNEPNSTRPVRTE
-866 DDTVK
+866 K
-871 TVAIYP
+871 TVAVYP
-877 AEENR
+877 AKENNL
-882 MPYDIVI
+882 PFDIVI
-889 QTIGSKSPTLDAVE
+889 QTISTESPTVE
-903 PERSTLELAGNF
+903 AERPTLELAGNF
-915 RAENRENFER
+915 H
-925 MLSRDERNAA
+925 L
-935 LRTVAGEHPSEIIPE
+935 
-950 TKQERRYLVA
+950 
-960 AYHHFENGFDD
+960 
-971 KLDYYTLEEAEKAAH
+971 
-986 GYVDGTME
+986 
-994 DDGFKYDGAAVYDQQ
+994 
-1009 EHKCIRIY
+1009 
-1017 GDYPDEKAHA
+1017 
-1027 QVRASAEPEQQEP
+1027 
-1040 EHFIDH
+1040 
-1046 FYVAEDIQKR
+1046 
-1056 GSLDIKE
+1056 
-1063 YSSFD
+1063 
-1068 DALRAYYALPDTQR
+1068 
-1082 KALGAMNTRDLPG
+1082 
-1095 SLDFVQCVNGKDTII
+1095 
-1110 QDYAKVDGWQNAEV
+1110 
-1124 MDIIAQLEQS
+1124 
-1134 ITTREIPP
+1134 
-1142 VPAVN
+1142 
-1147 FHITD
+1147 TD
-1152 DNIGDGGPKQKFAR
+1152 DHLGEGGAKQKYAR
-1166 NIEAIRTLFKLEK
+1166 NIEAIRTLFQLEE

-1202 DAFDPSKDSWAK
+1202 DAFDSNK
-1214 EYAELKG
+1214 ENWSAEYTQLKG

-1226 EYAAARSSVLNA
+1226 EYAAARSSTLNA

-1258 HSGNIL
+1258 RSGNIL

-1270 GNFFGMLPTS
+1270 GNFFGMLPDTMQ
-1280 IADSR
+1280 DSR

-1291 DSITGRI
+1291 DSITGHI
-1298 AQKLYP
+1298 AKKLYP

-1362 GGIIAFVTSRYTM
+1362 GGVVAFVTSRYTM

-1474 LEGIS
+1474 IEGAN

-1554 IGMVELR
+1554 TGMVELR
-1561 QTVNDLI
+1561 QIVNDLI

-1675 ELLGTPGDYGRIT
+1675 ELLGTPGEYGRIT

-1734 NPEFVVNVD
+1734 NPEFAVNVT
-1743 ALTKAQ
+1743 ALEKAQ

-1767 DPDIIQKFMTE
+1767 DPNIIQKFMTE

-1812 DIISSETYGTS
+1812 DIISSETYGTP

-1909 HIHFV
+1909 HIKFV

-2068 QMEKTRKTLETKLEK
+2068 QVEKTRKTLETKLEK
-2083 LRSDERKDDVIT
+2083 LRFDERKDDVIT

-2101 DRLFVDESHFY
+2101 DRLFVDESHSF

-2207 EGTGYRARTRF
+2207 EGYT
-2218 AKFFNLPELMSM
+2218 L
-2230 FKEVADIKTS
+2230 I
-2240 DQLHL
+2240 
-2245 PVPEAKFET
+2245 
-2254 VVAKPS
+2254 
-2260 EIQKEMVQELSKRA
+2260 
-2274 ADIHSGIV
+2274 
-2282 DASVDNMLCVTNDGR
+2282 GR
-2297 KIGLD
+2297 
-2302 VRLMNPMLP
+2302 
-2311 DDPNSKLNVCVQNV
+2311 
-2325 LKIWEEGKDQK
+2325 
-2336 LTQLLFCDLS
+2336 
-2346 TPKND
+2346 
-2351 GNFNVYDDIRKKLVA
+2351 
-2366 AGVPENEI
+2366 
-2374 EFIHNADTEAKKA
+2374 
-2387 ALFSKVR
+2387 
-2394 SGDVRV
+2394 
-2400 LLGSTAK
+2400 
-2407 MGAGTNVQSRLVAV
+2407 
-2421 HHLDVGWKPSDM
+2421 
-2433 TQRNGRIIRQGNM
+2433 
-2446 NKEVKVF
+2446 
-2453 NYVTEGTFDSYL
+2453 
-2465 FQTLENKQRF
+2465 
-2475 ISQIMTSKSPVRSCE
+2475 
-2490 DVDEQALSYA
+2490 
-2500 EIKALCAGNPLIK
+2500 
-2513 EKMDLDVQ
+2513 
-2521 VAKLKVLKADHQ
+2521 
-2533 SQKFRLEDKL
+2533 
-2543 LTKFPAEIQEQTAK
+2543 
-2557 IAALKSDAEVAAAHP
+2557 
-2572 QGKEEFC
+2572 
-2579 GMTIKGVT
+2579 
-2587 YDEKKTA
+2587 
-2594 GERLVLACSELPNA
+2594 
-2608 EEKVIGSYRGFEL
+2608 
-2621 SLRFDTFR
+2621 
-2629 SEYQALLKGQ
+2629 
-2639 RKYTVPL
+2639 
-2646 GTDPL
+2646 
-2651 GNIIRLDNS
+2651 
-2660 LNNFPERITAAENE
+2660 
-2674 LTTLHQQQAAAQ
+2674 
-2686 IEVEKPFPQE
+2686 
-2696 EELAEKSARLAE
+2696 
-2708 LNAQLDVDEKSHEP
+2708 
-2722 EQDEE
+2722 
-2727 EQEDAPR
+2727 
-2734 RPSVLAALEEK
+2734 
-2745 SDKPEPMKPFRS
+2745 
-2757 YYDKDGD
+2757 
-2764 AR
+2764 